1 MNRNKKSNRLIGCVL
16 AVLLAAGACIP
27 MAGCDTGNSGTAAQ
41 GEKGEKGDTGV
52 QGEKGEKGDKGDTGA
67 QGEKGEKGDKG
78 DTGAQGE
85 KGEQGEQ
92 GIAGSGV
99 RSVEKTGSDGLTDI
113 YTIIFEDGKT
123 ATFAVTNGEKGEQG
137 EKGDTGAQGEKGDT
151 GAQGEKGEKGD
162 TGATGA
168 KGDKGDR
175 GATGATGAKGE
186 KGDPGATGATGAKG
200 DKGDTGAA
208 GNGIASVTK
217 TGTNGTVDTYTITF
231 TNGTKTTFTVTNG
244 KDGATGAKGATGATG
259 ATGAKGDKG
268 DTGATGA
275 TGAKGDK
282 GDAGESA
289 YAAYCR
295 VYGYSG
301 SEAQWLADM
310 AAGRLTQYTVSFD
323 LGGGTAGAGFEKSVK
338 VAAGTTLKLTVPTR
352 AGYTFVGWFTGNG
365 INDGQ
370 VTSTTPIG
378 QDMNLIAHW
387 QINTLTVT
395 FVGSDGKTLATR
407 KVQYGNPAVA
417 PDAPQVSKMKFSG
430 WDKDFSKVKSDMTI
444 KALYVADTYTVT
456 YNTDGGTALTAQ
468 VYYMGDTPRQATVP
482 SKYGYYF
489 VGWYRDSAH
498 RQVYRFDQ
506 PLNADTTLYA
516 YFSEMIP
523 LSTADDLLK
532 IKSNPSAKYC
542 LANDIDMEGAAWTGS
557 CAFSGV
563 LDGQGFKIHNFTM
576 TGTGENVGFF
586 TTNSGT
592 IKNITFEDFVFS
604 VGQANAHNAGTVAGT
619 NTGNI
624 ENCNVLDCSLTYT
637 LARSATGGTVQ
648 SFVGGMVGTNSGTL
662 AGSSFQGK
670 ILGTSDAYNSYS
682 GLWSSDYSITNDM
695 NVGGLAGKNSK
706 EKSVVSSCHSD
717 VELSFAIISS
727 ASANSQ
733 ASSHFNFGGAA
744 ALNEGTITESKSI
757 IAIGTASSGGNRF
770 KCIKIGGICMSNEA
784 GSISNCMA
792 TGSINIPSISLNNI
806 DIGGFAFDAKKSGT
820 IKNSYSNVNITI
832 QANASGYS
840 AIGGF
845 VGSNFGTI
853 NNCYSAG
860 NIESA
865 CKDNIAGFVGF
876 NLNGG
881 TISKCFSTGNVKLT
895 GDAGSVGY
903 FVGTKEAGSVTNK
916 CYYSNTVT
924 VRKGSSTVTTAN
936 KDGESVPVADLQSK
950 ALLMDTLKWS
960 TDIWLLRPGE
970 YPRLAWES

>member
-1 MNRNKKSNRLIGCVL
+1 MNRNKKSSRLIGCVL
-16 AVLLAAGACIP
+16 AVLLAAGVCIP
-27 MAGCDTGNSGTAAQ
+27 MTGCNNGDSGTVVQGEKGEKGEKGDPGIQ
-41 GEKGEKGDTGV
+41 GEKGEKGDP
-52 QGEKGEKGDKGDTGA
+52 GA

-78 DTGAQGE
+78 DPGAQGE
-85 KGEQGEQ
+85 KGEQGV
-92 GIAGSGV
+92 AGSGV

-113 YTIIFEDGKT
+113 YTITFEDGKT
-123 ATFAVTNGEKGEQG
+123 ATFAVTNGEKGEVG

-151 GAQGEKGEKGD
+151 GAQGEKGDKGD
-162 TGATGA
+162 RGATGA
-168 KGDKGDR
+168 KGDKGDK
-175 GATGATGAKGE
+175 GATGAKGD
-186 KGDPGATGATGAKG
+186 KGDKGDRGATGAKG
-200 DKGDTGAA
+200 DKGDTGETGAV
-208 GNGIASVTK
+208 GNGILSVVK

-231 TNGTKTTFTVTNG
+231 TNGTKATFTVTNG
-244 KDGATGAKGATGATG
+244 KNGAKGDKGDKG

-268 DTGATGA
+268 DKGATGA
-275 TGAKGDK
+275 AGAKGDK

-301 SEAQWLADM
+301 SEEQWLLDL
-310 AAGRLTQYTVSFD
+310 AAGRLTQYTVTFD
-323 LGGGTAGAGFEKSVK
+323 LNGGTAGAGFAKTVK
-338 VAAGTTLKLTVPTR
+338 VTAGMTLNLTVPTR
-352 AGYTFVGWFTGNG
+352 AGYTFAGWFTGNG

-395 FVGSDGKTLATR
+395 FVGNDGRTLATR
-407 KVQYGNPAVA
+407 KVQYGKPAAA

-456 YNTDGGTALTAQ
+456 YNTDGGTALAAQ

-498 RQVYRFDQ
+498 QQVYRFDR

-516 YFSEMIP
+516 YFSQMLP
-523 LSTADDLLK
+523 LRTADDLLK

-604 VGQANAHNAGTVAGT
+604 VEQASAYSAGAVAGT
-619 NTGNI
+619 NSGSI
-624 ENCNVLDCSLTYT
+624 DNCSVLDCSLVYSWSAYGQGERESSAGGVVGKNNGIVNSAHFNGKMSGKLSAAVQDRWGSRLSTCFYIGGLLGFNGSKASLNHSSCDVAIAYT
-637 LARSATGGTVQ
+637 AT
-648 SFVGGMVGTNSGTL
+648 SNSGS
-662 AGSSFQGK
+662 GCS
-670 ILGTSDAYNSYS
+670 SDAVASIGGAVGRNDGGITKSA
-682 GLWSSDYSITNDM
+682 SITNTTATGSGGGYSAL
-695 NVGGLAGKNSK
+695 VLGGLCSRNSETGRI
-706 EKSVVSSCHSD
+706 EKC
-717 VELSFAIISS
+717 S
-727 ASANSQ
+727 AA
-733 ASSHFNFGGAA
+733 
-744 ALNEGTITESKSI
+744 GTITVTKD
-757 IAIGTASSGGNRF
+757 GKVT
-770 KCIKIGGICMSNEA
+770 
-784 GSISNCMA
+784 
-792 TGSINIPSISLNNI
+792 PV
-806 DIGGFAFDAKKSGT
+806 IGGFAYFNKPGGT
-820 IKNSYSNVNITI
+820 IKNSYSNVNITV
-832 QANASGYS
+832 QTANNNGFAPV
-840 AIGGF
+840 GGF
-845 VGSNFGTI
+845 IAENLGTI

-860 NIESA
+860 NVESA
-865 CKDNIAGFVGF
+865 WKYDTAGFVGY
-876 NLNGG
+876 NYNGG

-895 GDAGSVGY
+895 GDATGTVGY
-903 FVGTKEAGSVTNK
+903 FVGNAAAGSVTNK

-936 KDGESVPVADLQSK
+936 KDGEVKPLADLQSK
-950 ALLMDTLKWS
+950 AFLMDTLKWS
-960 TDIWLLRPGE
+960 NDIWIIRAGD
-970 YPRLAWES
+970 YPCLAWES

>member
-1 MNRNKKSNRLIGCVL
+1 MNRNKKSSRLIGCVL
-16 AVLLAAGACIP
+16 AVLLAAGVCIP
-27 MAGCDTGNSGTAAQ
+27 MTGCNNGDSGTVVQ
-41 GEKGEKGDTGV
+41 GEK
-52 QGEKGEKGDKGDTGA
+52 GEKGEKGDKGDPGA

-78 DTGAQGE
+78 DPGAQGE
-85 KGEQGEQ
+85 KGEQGV
-92 GIAGSGV
+92 AGSGV

-113 YTIIFEDGKT
+113 YTITFEDGKT
-123 ATFAVTNGEKGEQG
+123 ATFAVTNGEKGEVG

-151 GAQGEKGEKGD
+151 GAQGEKGDKGD
-162 TGATGA
+162 RGATGA
-168 KGDKGDR
+168 KGDKGDK
-175 GATGATGAKGE
+175 GATGAKGD
-186 KGDPGATGATGAKG
+186 KGDKGDRGATGAKG
-200 DKGDTGAA
+200 DKGDTGETGAV
-208 GNGIASVTK
+208 GNGILSVVK

-231 TNGTKTTFTVTNG
+231 TNGTKATFTVTNG
-244 KDGATGAKGATGATG
+244 KNGAKGDKGDKG

-268 DTGATGA
+268 DKGATGA
-275 TGAKGDK
+275 AGAKGDK

-301 SEAQWLADM
+301 SEEQWLLDL
-310 AAGRLTQYTVSFD
+310 AAGRLTQYTVTFD
-323 LGGGTAGAGFEKSVK
+323 LNGGTAGAGFAKTVK
-338 VAAGTTLKLTVPTR
+338 VTAGMTLNLTVPTR
-352 AGYTFVGWFTGNG
+352 AGYTFAGWFTGNG

-395 FVGSDGKTLATR
+395 FVGNDGRTLATR
-407 KVQYGNPAVA
+407 KVQYGKPAAA

-456 YNTDGGTALTAQ
+456 YNTDGGTALAAQ

-498 RQVYRFDQ
+498 QQVYRFDR

-516 YFSEMIP
+516 YFSQMLP
-523 LSTADDLLK
+523 LCTADDLLK

-604 VGQANAHNAGTVAGT
+604 VEQASAYNAGTVAGT
-619 NTGNI
+619 NSGSI
-624 ENCNVLDCSLTYT
+624 ESCNVLDCSLTYT
-637 LARSATGGTVQ
+637 LTRSAESGTVQ
-648 SFVGGMVGTNSGTL
+648 SFVGGMVGTNNGTL
-662 AGSSFQGK
+662 ASCSFQGK
-670 ILGTSDAYNSYS
+670 LYGKVESRNTYTLGW
-682 GLWSSDYSITNDM
+682 GSSRLTMSHLS
-695 NVGGLAGKNSK
+695 VGGLVGKNSK
-706 EKSVVSSCHSD
+706 GNSVVSSCQSH
-717 VELSFAIISS
+717 VVISFSLIATNAGGTA
-727 ASANSQ
+727 ASRLDA
-733 ASSHFNFGGAA
+733 GGAVS
-744 ALNEGTITESKSI
+744 LNEGTITESKSTI
-757 IAIGTASSGGNRF
+757 SAEVTGSGTTKKAL
-770 KCIKIGGICMSNEA
+770 IGGLCATNAET
-784 GSISNCMA
+784 GSISSCVA
-792 TGSINIPSISLNNI
+792 TGSVNIPSTSLNEI
-806 DIGGFAFDAKKSGT
+806 RLGGFAYYNRRGGT
-820 IKNSYSNVNITI
+820 IKNSYSNVNITT

-845 VGSNFGTI
+845 VGDNFGTI
-853 NNCYSAG
+853 NNCYSTG

-865 CKDNIAGFVGF
+865 CKDNVAGFVGF
-876 NLNGG
+876 NNNSG
-881 TISKCFSTGNVKLT
+881 TISKCFSTGSVKLT

-936 KDGESVPVADLQSK
+936 KDGEVKPLADLQSK
-950 ALLMDTLKWS
+950 AFLMDTLKWS
-960 TDIWLLRPGE
+960 NDIWIIRAGD
-970 YPRLAWES
+970 YPCLAWES

>member
-1 MNRNKKSNRLIGCVL
+1 MNRNKKSSRLIGCVL
-16 AVLLAAGACIP
+16 AVLLAAGVCIP
-27 MAGCDTGNSGTAAQ
+27 MTGCNNGDSGTVVQ
-41 GEKGEKGDTGV
+41 GEK
-52 QGEKGEKGDKGDTGA
+52 GEKGEKGDKGDPGAQGEKGEKGDPGA

-78 DTGAQGE
+78 DPGAQGE
-85 KGEQGEQ
+85 KGEQGV
-92 GIAGSGV
+92 AGSGV

-113 YTIIFEDGKT
+113 YTITFEDGKT
-123 ATFAVTNGEKGEQG
+123 ATFAVTNGEKGEVG

-151 GAQGEKGEKGD
+151 GAQGEKGDKGD
-162 TGATGA
+162 RGATGA
-168 KGDKGDR
+168 KGDKGDK
-175 GATGATGAKGE
+175 GATGAKGD
-186 KGDPGATGATGAKG
+186 KGDKGDRGATGAKG
-200 DKGDTGAA
+200 DKGDTGETGAV
-208 GNGIASVTK
+208 GNGILSVVK

-231 TNGTKTTFTVTNG
+231 TNGTKATFTVTNG
-244 KDGATGAKGATGATG
+244 KNGARGDKGDKG

-268 DTGATGA
+268 DKGATGA
-275 TGAKGDK
+275 AGAKGDK

-301 SEAQWLADM
+301 SEEQWLLDL
-310 AAGRLTQYTVSFD
+310 AAGRLTQYTVTFD
-323 LGGGTAGAGFEKSVK
+323 LNGGTAGAGFAKTVK
-338 VAAGTTLKLTVPTR
+338 VTAGMTLNLTVPTR
-352 AGYTFVGWFTGNG
+352 AGYTFAGWFTGNG

-395 FVGSDGKTLATR
+395 FVGNDGRTLATR
-407 KVQYGNPAVA
+407 KVQYGKPAAA

-498 RQVYRFDQ
+498 QQVYRFDR

-516 YFSEMIP
+516 YFSQMLP
-523 LSTADDLLK
+523 LRTADDLLK

-592 IKNITFEDFVFS
+592 LKNITFEDFVFS
-604 VGQANAHNAGTVAGT
+604 VEQASAYNAGTVAGT
-619 NTGNI
+619 NSGSI
-624 ENCNVLDCSLTYT
+624 ESCNVLDCSLTYT
-637 LARSATGGTVQ
+637 LTRSAESGTVQ
-648 SFVGGMVGTNSGTL
+648 SFVGGMVGTNNGTL
-662 AGSSFQGK
+662 ASCSFQGK
-670 ILGTSDAYNSYS
+670 LYGKVESRNTYTLGW
-682 GLWSSDYSITNDM
+682 GSSRLTMSHLS
-695 NVGGLAGKNSK
+695 VGGLVGKNSK
-706 EKSVVSSCHSD
+706 GNSVVSSCQSH
-717 VELSFAIISS
+717 VVISFSLIATNAGGTA
-727 ASANSQ
+727 ASRLDA
-733 ASSHFNFGGAA
+733 GGAVS
-744 ALNEGTITESKSI
+744 LNEGTITESKSTI
-757 IAIGTASSGGNRF
+757 SAEVTGSGTTKKAL
-770 KCIKIGGICMSNEA
+770 IGGLCATNAET
-784 GSISNCMA
+784 GSISSCVA
-792 TGSINIPSISLNNI
+792 TGSVNIPSTSLNEI
-806 DIGGFAFDAKKSGT
+806 RLGGFAYYNRRGGT
-820 IKNSYSNVNITI
+820 IKNSYSNVNITT

-845 VGSNFGTI
+845 VGDNFGTI
-853 NNCYSAG
+853 NNCYSTG

-865 CKDNIAGFVGF
+865 CKDNVAGFVGF
-876 NLNGG
+876 NNNSG
-881 TISKCFSTGNVKLT
+881 TISKCFSTGSVKLT

-936 KDGESVPVADLQSK
+936 KDGEVKPLADLQSK
-950 ALLMDTLKWS
+950 AFLMDTLKWS
-960 TDIWLLRPGE
+960 NDIWIIRAGD
-970 YPRLAWES
+970 YPCLAWES

>member
-1 MNRNKKSNRLIGCVL
+1 MNRNKKSSRLIGCVL
-16 AVLLAAGACIP
+16 AVLLAAGVCIP
-27 MAGCDTGNSGTAAQ
+27 MTGCNNGDSGTVVQ
-41 GEKGEKGDTGV
+41 GEK
-52 QGEKGEKGDKGDTGA
+52 GEKGEKGDKGDPGA

-78 DTGAQGE
+78 DPGAQGEKGEKGEKGDPGAQGE
-85 KGEQGEQ
+85 KGEQGV
-92 GIAGSGV
+92 AGSGV

-113 YTIIFEDGKT
+113 YTITFEDGKT
-123 ATFAVTNGEKGEQG
+123 ATFAVTNGEKGEVG

-151 GAQGEKGEKGD
+151 GAQGEKGDKGD
-162 TGATGA
+162 RGATGA
-168 KGDKGDR
+168 KGDKGDK
-175 GATGATGAKGE
+175 GATGAKGD
-186 KGDPGATGATGAKG
+186 KGDKGDRGATGAKG
-200 DKGDTGAA
+200 DKGDTGETGAV
-208 GNGIASVTK
+208 GNGILSVVK

-231 TNGTKTTFTVTNG
+231 TNGTKATFTVTNG
-244 KDGATGAKGATGATG
+244 KNGAKGDKGDKG

-268 DTGATGA
+268 DKGATGA
-275 TGAKGDK
+275 AGAKGDK

-301 SEAQWLADM
+301 SEDQWLLDL
-310 AAGRLTQYTVSFD
+310 AAGRLTQYTVTFD
-323 LGGGTAGAGFEKSVK
+323 LNGGTAGAGFAKTVK
-338 VAAGTTLKLTVPTR
+338 VTAGMTLNLTVPTR
-352 AGYTFVGWFTGNG
+352 AGYTFAGWFTGNG

-395 FVGSDGKTLATR
+395 FVGNDGRTLATR
-407 KVQYGNPAVA
+407 KVQYGKPAAA

-498 RQVYRFDQ
+498 QQVYRFDR

-516 YFSEMIP
+516 YFSQMLP
-523 LSTADDLLK
+523 LRTADDLLK

-576 TGTGENVGFF
+576 TGTGENIGFF

-604 VGQANAHNAGTVAGT
+604 VEQASAYNAGTVAGT
-619 NTGNI
+619 NSGSI
-624 ENCNVLDCSLTYT
+624 ESCNVLDCSLTYT
-637 LARSATGGTVQ
+637 LARSAESGTVQ
-648 SFVGGMVGTNSGTL
+648 SFVGGMVGTNNGTL
-662 AGSSFQGK
+662 ASCSFQGK
-670 ILGTSDAYNSYS
+670 LYGKVESRNTYTLGW
-682 GLWSSDYSITNDM
+682 GSSRLTMSHLS
-695 NVGGLAGKNSK
+695 VGGLVGKNSK
-706 EKSVVSSCHSD
+706 GNSVVSSCQSH
-717 VELSFAIISS
+717 VVISFSLIATNAGGTA
-727 ASANSQ
+727 ASRLDA
-733 ASSHFNFGGAA
+733 GGAVS
-744 ALNEGTITESKSI
+744 LNEGTITESKSTI
-757 IAIGTASSGGNRF
+757 SAEVTGSGTTKKAL
-770 KCIKIGGICMSNEA
+770 IGGLCATNAET
-784 GSISNCMA
+784 GSISSCVA
-792 TGSINIPSISLNNI
+792 TGSVNIPSTSLNEI
-806 DIGGFAFDAKKSGT
+806 RLGGFAYYNRRGGT
-820 IKNSYSNVNITI
+820 IKNSYSNVNITT
-832 QANASGYS
+832 QAAASGYS

-845 VGSNFGTI
+845 VGDNFGTI
-853 NNCYSAG
+853 NNCYSTG

-865 CKDNIAGFVGF
+865 CKDNVAGFVGF
-876 NLNGG
+876 NNNSG
-881 TISKCFSTGNVKLT
+881 TISKCFSTGSVKLT

-936 KDGESVPVADLQSK
+936 KDGEVKPLADLQSK
-950 ALLMDTLKWS
+950 AFLMDTLKWS
-960 TDIWLLRPGE
+960 NDIWIIRAGD
-970 YPRLAWES
+970 YPCLAWES

>member
-1 MNRNKKSNRLIGCVL
+1 MNRNKKSSRLIGCVL
-16 AVLLAAGACIP
+16 AVLLAAGVCIP
-27 MAGCDTGNSGTAAQ
+27 MTGCNNGDSGTV
-41 GEKGEKGDTGV
+41 V
-52 QGEKGEKGDKGDTGA
+52 QGEKGEKGEKGDPGA
-67 QGEKGEKGDKG
+67 QGEKGEKGEKG
-78 DTGAQGE
+78 DPGAQGE
-85 KGEQGEQ
+85 KGEQGV
-92 GIAGSGV
+92 AGSGV
-99 RSVEKTGSDGLTDI
+99 RSVGKTGRDGLTDI
-113 YTIIFEDGKT
+113 YTITFEDGKT
-123 ATFAVTNGEKGEQG
+123 ATFAVTNGEKGEVG

-151 GAQGEKGEKGD
+151 GAQGEKGDKGD
-162 TGATGA
+162 RGATGA
-168 KGDKGDR
+168 KGDKGDK
-175 GATGATGAKGE
+175 GATGAKGD
-186 KGDPGATGATGAKG
+186 KGDKGDRGATGAKG
-200 DKGDTGAA
+200 DKGDTGETGAV
-208 GNGIASVTK
+208 GNGILSVVK

-231 TNGTKTTFTVTNG
+231 TNGTKATFTVTNG
-244 KDGATGAKGATGATG
+244 KNGAKGDKGDKGDKG

-268 DTGATGA
+268 DKGATGA
-275 TGAKGDK
+275 AGAKGDK

-301 SEAQWLADM
+301 SEEQWLLDL
-310 AAGRLTQYTVSFD
+310 AAGRLTQYTVTFD
-323 LGGGTAGAGFEKSVK
+323 LNGGTAGAGFAKTVK
-338 VAAGTTLKLTVPTR
+338 VTAGMTLNLTVPTR
-352 AGYTFVGWFTGNG
+352 AGYTFAGWFTGNG

-395 FVGSDGKTLATR
+395 FVGNDGRTLATR
-407 KVQYGNPAVA
+407 KVQYGKPAAA

-498 RQVYRFDQ
+498 QQVYRFDR

-516 YFSEMIP
+516 YFSQMLP
-523 LSTADDLLK
+523 LRTADDLLK

-576 TGTGENVGFF
+576 TGTGENIGFF

-604 VGQANAHNAGTVAGT
+604 VEQASAYNAGTVAGT
-619 NTGNI
+619 NSGSI
-624 ENCNVLDCSLTYT
+624 ESCNVLDCSLTYT
-637 LARSATGGTVQ
+637 LARSAESGTVQ
-648 SFVGGMVGTNSGTL
+648 SFVGGMVGTNNGTL
-662 AGSSFQGK
+662 ASCSFQGK
-670 ILGTSDAYNSYS
+670 LYGKVESRNTYTLGW
-682 GLWSSDYSITNDM
+682 GSSRLTMSHLS
-695 NVGGLAGKNSK
+695 VGGLVGKNSK
-706 EKSVVSSCHSD
+706 GNSVVSSCQSH
-717 VELSFAIISS
+717 VVISFSLIATNAGGTA
-727 ASANSQ
+727 ASRLDA
-733 ASSHFNFGGAA
+733 GGAVS
-744 ALNEGTITESKSI
+744 LNEGTITESKSTI
-757 IAIGTASSGGNRF
+757 SAEVTGSGTTKKAL
-770 KCIKIGGICMSNEA
+770 IGGLCATNAET
-784 GSISNCMA
+784 GSISSCVA
-792 TGSINIPSISLNNI
+792 TGSVNIPSTSLNEI
-806 DIGGFAFDAKKSGT
+806 RLGGFAYYNRRGGT
-820 IKNSYSNVNITI
+820 IKNSYSNVNITT
-832 QANASGYS
+832 QAAASGYS

-845 VGSNFGTI
+845 VGDNFGTI
-853 NNCYSAG
+853 NNCYSTG

-865 CKDNIAGFVGF
+865 CKDNVAGFVGF
-876 NLNGG
+876 NNNSG
-881 TISKCFSTGNVKLT
+881 TISKCFSTGSVKLT

-936 KDGESVPVADLQSK
+936 KDGEVKPLADLQSK
-950 ALLMDTLKWS
+950 AFLMDTLKWS
-960 TDIWLLRPGE
+960 NDIWIIRAGD
-970 YPRLAWES
+970 YPCLAWES

>member
-1 MNRNKKSNRLIGCVL
+1 MNRNKKSSRLIGCVL
-16 AVLLAAGACIP
+16 AVLLAAGVCIP
-27 MAGCDTGNSGTAAQ
+27 MTGCNNGDSGTVVQ
-41 GEKGEKGDTGV
+41 GEK
-52 QGEKGEKGDKGDTGA
+52 GEKGEKGDKGDP
-67 QGEKGEKGDKG
+67 
-78 DTGAQGE
+78 GAQGE
-85 KGEQGEQ
+85 KGEQGV
-92 GIAGSGV
+92 AGSGV

-113 YTIIFEDGKT
+113 YTITFEDGKT
-123 ATFAVTNGEKGEQG
+123 ATFAVTNGEKGEVG

-151 GAQGEKGEKGD
+151 GAQGEKGDKGD
-162 TGATGA
+162 RGATGA
-168 KGDKGDR
+168 KGDKGDKGATGAKGDKGDKGDR
-175 GATGATGAKGE
+175 GATGA
-186 KGDPGATGATGAKG
+186 KG
-200 DKGDTGAA
+200 DKGD
-208 GNGIASVTK
+208 
-217 TGTNGTVDTYTITF
+217 
-231 TNGTKTTFTVTNG
+231 
-244 KDGATGAKGATGATG
+244 KGATGA
-259 ATGAKGDKG
+259 A
-268 DTGATGA
+268 
-275 TGAKGDK
+275 GAKGDK

-301 SEAQWLADM
+301 SEEQWLLDL
-310 AAGRLTQYTVSFD
+310 AAGRLTQYTVTFD
-323 LGGGTAGAGFEKSVK
+323 LNGGTAGAGFAKTVK
-338 VAAGTTLKLTVPTR
+338 VTAGMTLNLTVPTR
-352 AGYTFVGWFTGNG
+352 AGYTFAGWFTGNG

-395 FVGSDGKTLATR
+395 FVGNDGRTLATR
-407 KVQYGNPAVA
+407 KVQYGKPAAA

-456 YNTDGGTALTAQ
+456 YNTDGGTALAAQ

-498 RQVYRFDQ
+498 QQVYRFDR

-516 YFSEMIP
+516 YFSQMLP
-523 LSTADDLLK
+523 LRTADDLLK

-604 VGQANAHNAGTVAGT
+604 VEQASAYNAGTVAGT
-619 NTGNI
+619 NSGSI
-624 ENCNVLDCSLTYT
+624 ESCNVLDCSLTYT
-637 LARSATGGTVQ
+637 LARSAESGTVQ
-648 SFVGGMVGTNSGTL
+648 SYVGGMVGTNGGTL

-670 ILGTSDAYNSYS
+670 ILGTSDAYNSHTGYY
-682 GLWSSDYSITNDM
+682 GSSMTNDI
-695 NVGGLAGKNSK
+695 NAGGLAGKNSK
-706 EKSVVSSCHSD
+706 EKSVISSCHSD
-717 VELSFAIISS
+717 VELSFAVL
-727 ASANSQ
+727 ASGAKYEAYSF
-733 ASSHFNFGGAA
+733 FNFGGAA

-757 IAIGTASSGGNRF
+757 IAIETASSGGNRF
-770 KCIKIGGICMSNEA
+770 KCIRIGGICMSNEA

-792 TGSINIPSISLNNI
+792 TGSINVPSISLSAI
-806 DIGGFAFDAKKSGT
+806 CIGGFVHYEKKNGT
-820 IKNSYSNVNITI
+820 IKNSYSNVNITT
-832 QANASGYS
+832 QANVSGYS

-845 VGSNFGTI
+845 VGDNFGTI
-853 NNCYSAG
+853 NNCYTTG

-865 CKDNIAGFVGF
+865 CKDNIAGFVGY
-876 NLNGG
+876 NYNGG

-895 GDAGSVGY
+895 GDATGTVGY
-903 FVGTKEAGSVTNK
+903 FVGNAAAGSVTNK

-936 KDGESVPVADLQSK
+936 KDGEVKPLADLQSK
-950 ALLMDTLKWS
+950 AFLMDTLKWS
-960 TDIWLLRPGE
+960 NDIWIIRAGD
-970 YPRLAWES
+970 YPCLAWES

>member
-1 MNRNKKSNRLIGCVL
+1 MNRNKKSSRLIGCVL
-16 AVLLAAGACIP
+16 AVLLAAGVCIP
-27 MAGCDTGNSGTAAQ
+27 MTGCNNGDSGTVVQ
-41 GEKGEKGDTGV
+41 GEK
-52 QGEKGEKGDKGDTGA
+52 GEKGEKGDKGDPGAQGEKGEKGDPGA

-78 DTGAQGE
+78 DPGAQGE
-85 KGEQGEQ
+85 KGEQGV
-92 GIAGSGV
+92 AGSGV

-113 YTIIFEDGKT
+113 YTITFEDGKT
-123 ATFAVTNGEKGEQG
+123 ATFAVTNGEKGEVG

-151 GAQGEKGEKGD
+151 GAQGEKGDKGD
-162 TGATGA
+162 RGATGA
-168 KGDKGDR
+168 KGDKGDKGATGAKGDKGDKGDR
-175 GATGATGAKGE
+175 GATGA
-186 KGDPGATGATGAKG
+186 KG
-200 DKGDTGAA
+200 DKGD
-208 GNGIASVTK
+208 
-217 TGTNGTVDTYTITF
+217 
-231 TNGTKTTFTVTNG
+231 
-244 KDGATGAKGATGATG
+244 KGATGA
-259 ATGAKGDKG
+259 A
-268 DTGATGA
+268 
-275 TGAKGDK
+275 GAKGDK

-301 SEAQWLADM
+301 SEEQWLLDL
-310 AAGRLTQYTVSFD
+310 AAGRLTQYTVTFD
-323 LGGGTAGAGFEKSVK
+323 LNGGTAGAGFAKTVK
-338 VAAGTTLKLTVPTR
+338 VTAGMTLNLTVPTR
-352 AGYTFVGWFTGNG
+352 AGYTFAGWFTGNG

-395 FVGSDGKTLATR
+395 FVGNDGRTLATR
-407 KVQYGNPAVA
+407 KVQYGKPAAA

-456 YNTDGGTALTAQ
+456 YNTDGGTALAAQ

-498 RQVYRFDQ
+498 QQVYRFDR

-516 YFSEMIP
+516 YFSQMLP
-523 LSTADDLLK
+523 LCTADDLLK
-532 IKSNPSAKYC
+532 IKSNPFAKYC

-604 VGQANAHNAGTVAGT
+604 VEQASAYNAGTVAGT
-619 NTGNI
+619 NSGSI
-624 ENCNVLDCSLTYT
+624 ESCNVLDCSLTYT
-637 LARSATGGTVQ
+637 LTRSAESGTVQ
-648 SFVGGMVGTNSGTL
+648 SFVGGMVGTNNGTL
-662 AGSSFQGK
+662 ASCSFQGK
-670 ILGTSDAYNSYS
+670 LYGKVESRNTYTLGW
-682 GLWSSDYSITNDM
+682 GSSRLTMSHLS
-695 NVGGLAGKNSK
+695 VGGLVGKNSK
-706 EKSVVSSCHSD
+706 GNSVVSSCQSH
-717 VELSFAIISS
+717 VVISFSLIATNAGGTA
-727 ASANSQ
+727 ASRLDA
-733 ASSHFNFGGAA
+733 GGAVS
-744 ALNEGTITESKSI
+744 LNEGTITESKSTI
-757 IAIGTASSGGNRF
+757 SAEVTGSGTTKKAL
-770 KCIKIGGICMSNEA
+770 IGGLCATNAET
-784 GSISNCMA
+784 GSISSCVA
-792 TGSINIPSISLNNI
+792 TGSVNIPSTSLNEI
-806 DIGGFAFDAKKSGT
+806 RLGGFAYYNRRGGT
-820 IKNSYSNVNITI
+820 IKNSYSNVNITT

-845 VGSNFGTI
+845 VGDNFGTI
-853 NNCYSAG
+853 NNCYSTG

-865 CKDNIAGFVGF
+865 CKDNVAGFVGF
-876 NLNGG
+876 NNNSG
-881 TISKCFSTGNVKLT
+881 TISKCFSTGSVKLT

-936 KDGESVPVADLQSK
+936 KDGEVKPLADLQSK
-950 ALLMDTLKWS
+950 AFLMDTLKWS
-960 TDIWLLRPGE
+960 NDIWIIRAGD
-970 YPRLAWES
+970 YPCLAWES

>member
-1 MNRNKKSNRLIGCVL
+1 MNRNKKSSRLIGCVL
-16 AVLLAAGACIP
+16 AVLLAAGVCIP
-27 MAGCDTGNSGTAAQ
+27 MTGCNNGDSGTVVQ
-41 GEKGEKGDTGV
+41 GEK
-52 QGEKGEKGDKGDTGA
+52 GEKGEKGDKGDPGA
-67 QGEKGEKGDKG
+67 QGEKGEKGDP
-78 DTGAQGE
+78 GAQGE
-85 KGEQGEQ
+85 KGEQGV
-92 GIAGSGV
+92 AGSGV

-113 YTIIFEDGKT
+113 YTITFEDGKT
-123 ATFAVTNGEKGEQG
+123 ATFAVTNGEKGEVG

-151 GAQGEKGEKGD
+151 GAQGEKGDKGD
-162 TGATGA
+162 RGATGA
-168 KGDKGDR
+168 KGDKGE
-175 GATGATGAKGE
+175 TGAV
-186 KGDPGATGATGAKG
+186 
-200 DKGDTGAA
+200 
-208 GNGIASVTK
+208 GNGILSVVK

-231 TNGTKTTFTVTNG
+231 TNGTKATFTVTNG
-244 KDGATGAKGATGATG
+244 KNGARGDKGDKG

-268 DTGATGA
+268 DKGATGA
-275 TGAKGDK
+275 AGAKGDK

-301 SEAQWLADM
+301 SEEQWLLDL
-310 AAGRLTQYTVSFD
+310 AAGRLTQYTVTFD
-323 LGGGTAGAGFEKSVK
+323 LNGGTAGAGFAKTVK
-338 VAAGTTLKLTVPTR
+338 VTAGMTLNLTVPTR
-352 AGYTFVGWFTGNG
+352 AGYTFAGWFTGNG

-395 FVGSDGKTLATR
+395 FVGNDGRTLATR
-407 KVQYGNPAVA
+407 KVQYGKPAAA

-498 RQVYRFDQ
+498 QQVYRFDR

-516 YFSEMIP
+516 YFSQMLP
-523 LSTADDLLK
+523 LRTADDLLK

-604 VGQANAHNAGTVAGT
+604 VEQASAYNAGTVAGT
-619 NTGNI
+619 NSGSI
-624 ENCNVLDCSLTYT
+624 ESCNVLDCSLTYT
-637 LARSATGGTVQ
+637 LARSAESGTVQ
-648 SFVGGMVGTNSGTL
+648 SYVGGMVGTNGGTL

-670 ILGTSDAYNSYS
+670 ILGTSDAYNSHTGYY
-682 GLWSSDYSITNDM
+682 GSSMTNDI
-695 NVGGLAGKNSK
+695 NAGGLAGKNSK
-706 EKSVVSSCHSD
+706 EKSVISSCHSD
-717 VELSFAIISS
+717 VELSFAVL
-727 ASANSQ
+727 ASGAKYEAYSF
-733 ASSHFNFGGAA
+733 FNFGGAA

-757 IAIGTASSGGNRF
+757 IAIETASSGGNRF
-770 KCIKIGGICMSNEA
+770 KCIRIGGICMSNEA

-792 TGSINIPSISLNNI
+792 TGSINVPSISLSAI
-806 DIGGFAFDAKKSGT
+806 CIGGFVHYEKKNGT
-820 IKNSYSNVNITI
+820 IKNSYSNVNITT
-832 QANASGYS
+832 QANVSGYS

-845 VGSNFGTI
+845 VGDNFGTI
-853 NNCYSAG
+853 NNCYTTG

-865 CKDNIAGFVGF
+865 CKDNIAGFVGY
-876 NLNGG
+876 NYNGG

-895 GDAGSVGY
+895 GDATGTVGY
-903 FVGTKEAGSVTNK
+903 FVGNAAAGSVTNK

-936 KDGESVPVADLQSK
+936 KDGEVKPLADLQSK
-950 ALLMDTLKWS
+950 AFLMDTLKWS
-960 TDIWLLRPGE
+960 NDIWIIRAGD
-970 YPRLAWES
+970 YPCLAWES

>member
-1 MNRNKKSNRLIGCVL
+1 M
-16 AVLLAAGACIP
+16 
-27 MAGCDTGNSGTAAQ
+27 
-41 GEKGEKGDTGV
+41 
-52 QGEKGEKGDKGDTGA
+52 
-67 QGEKGEKGDKG
+67 
-78 DTGAQGE
+78 
-85 KGEQGEQ
+85 
-92 GIAGSGV
+92 
-99 RSVEKTGSDGLTDI
+99 EKTGSDGLTDI
-113 YTIIFEDGKT
+113 YTITFEDGKT
-123 ATFAVTNGEKGEQG
+123 ATFAVTNGEKGEVG

-151 GAQGEKGEKGD
+151 GAQGEKGDKGD
-162 TGATGA
+162 RGATGA
-168 KGDKGDR
+168 KGDKGDK
-175 GATGATGAKGE
+175 GATGAKGD
-186 KGDPGATGATGAKG
+186 KGDKGDRGATGAKG
-200 DKGDTGAA
+200 DKGDTGETGAV
-208 GNGIASVTK
+208 GNGILSVVK

-231 TNGTKTTFTVTNG
+231 TNGTKATFTVTNG
-244 KDGATGAKGATGATG
+244 KNGAKGDKGDKG

-268 DTGATGA
+268 DKGATGA
-275 TGAKGDK
+275 AGAKGDK

-301 SEAQWLADM
+301 SEEQWLLDL
-310 AAGRLTQYTVSFD
+310 AAGRLTQYTVTFD
-323 LGGGTAGAGFEKSVK
+323 LNGGTAGAGFAKTVK
-338 VAAGTTLKLTVPTR
+338 VTAGMTLNLTVPTR
-352 AGYTFVGWFTGNG
+352 AGYTFAGWFTGNG

-370 VTSTTPIG
+370 VTNTTPIG

-395 FVGSDGKTLATR
+395 FVGNDGRTLATR
-407 KVQYGNPAVA
+407 KVQYGKPAAA

-498 RQVYRFDQ
+498 QQVYRFDR

-516 YFSEMIP
+516 YFSQMLP
-523 LSTADDLLK
+523 LRTADDLLK

-604 VGQANAHNAGTVAGT
+604 VEQASAYSAGTVAGT
-619 NTGNI
+619 NSGSI
-624 ENCNVLDCSLTYT
+624 ESCNVLDCSLTYT
-637 LARSATGGTVQ
+637 LTRSAESGTVQ
-648 SFVGGMVGTNSGTL
+648 SFVGGMVGTNNGTL
-662 AGSSFQGK
+662 ASCSFQGK
-670 ILGTSDAYNSYS
+670 LYGKVESRNTYTLGW
-682 GLWSSDYSITNDM
+682 GSSRLTMSHLS
-695 NVGGLAGKNSK
+695 VGGLVGKNSK
-706 EKSVVSSCHSD
+706 GNSVVSSCQSH
-717 VELSFAIISS
+717 VVISFSLIATNAGGTA
-727 ASANSQ
+727 ASRLDA
-733 ASSHFNFGGAA
+733 GGAVS
-744 ALNEGTITESKSI
+744 LNEGTITESKSTI
-757 IAIGTASSGGNRF
+757 SAEVTGSGTTKKAL
-770 KCIKIGGICMSNEA
+770 IGGLCATNAET
-784 GSISNCMA
+784 GSISSCVA
-792 TGSINIPSISLNNI
+792 TGSVNIPSTSLNEI
-806 DIGGFAFDAKKSGT
+806 RLGGFAYYNRRGGT
-820 IKNSYSNVNITI
+820 IKNSYSNVNITT

-845 VGSNFGTI
+845 VGDNFGTI

-865 CKDNIAGFVGF
+865 CKDNVAGFVGF
-876 NLNGG
+876 NNNGG
-881 TISKCFSTGNVKLT
+881 TISKCFNAGNVKLT

-936 KDGESVPVADLQSK
+936 KDGEVKPLADLQSK
-950 ALLMDTLKWS
+950 AFLMDTLKWS
-960 TDIWLLRPGE
+960 NDIWIIRAGD
-970 YPRLAWES
+970 YPCLAWES

>member
-1 MNRNKKSNRLIGCVL
+1 MNRNKKSSRLIGCVL
-16 AVLLAAGACIP
+16 AVLLAAGVCIP
-27 MAGCDTGNSGTAAQ
+27 MTGCNNGDSGTVVQ
-41 GEKGEKGDTGV
+41 GEK
-52 QGEKGEKGDKGDTGA
+52 GEKGEKGDKGDPGAQGEKGEKGDPGA

-78 DTGAQGE
+78 DPGAQGE
-85 KGEQGEQ
+85 KGEQGV
-92 GIAGSGV
+92 AGSGV

-113 YTIIFEDGKT
+113 YTITFEDGKT
-123 ATFAVTNGEKGEQG
+123 ATFAVTNGEKGEVG

-151 GAQGEKGEKGD
+151 GAQGEKGDKGD
-162 TGATGA
+162 RGATGA
-168 KGDKGDR
+168 KGDKGDK
-175 GATGATGAKGE
+175 GATGAKGD
-186 KGDPGATGATGAKG
+186 KGDKGDRGATGAKG
-200 DKGDTGAA
+200 DKGDTGETGAV
-208 GNGIASVTK
+208 GNGILSVVK

-231 TNGTKTTFTVTNG
+231 TNGTKATFTVTNG
-244 KDGATGAKGATGATG
+244 KNGARGDKGDKG
-259 ATGAKGDKG
+259 ATGAKGD
-268 DTGATGA
+268 
-275 TGAKGDK
+275 KGDK

-301 SEAQWLADM
+301 SEEQWLLDL
-310 AAGRLTQYTVSFD
+310 AAGRLTQYTVTFD
-323 LGGGTAGAGFEKSVK
+323 LNGGTAGAGFAKTVK
-338 VAAGTTLKLTVPTR
+338 VTAGMTLNLTVPTR
-352 AGYTFVGWFTGNG
+352 AGYTFAGWFTGNG

-395 FVGSDGKTLATR
+395 FVGNDGRTLATR
-407 KVQYGNPAVA
+407 KVQYGKPAAA

-498 RQVYRFDQ
+498 QQVYRFDR

-516 YFSEMIP
+516 YFSQMLP
-523 LSTADDLLK
+523 LRTADDLLK

-542 LANDIDMEGAAWTGS
+542 LTNDIDMEGAAWTGS

-604 VGQANAHNAGTVAGT
+604 VEQASAYNAGTVAGT
-619 NTGNI
+619 NSGSI
-624 ENCNVLDCSLTYT
+624 ESCNVLDCSLTYT
-637 LARSATGGTVQ
+637 LTRSAESGTVQ
-648 SFVGGMVGTNSGTL
+648 SFVGGMVGTNNGTL
-662 AGSSFQGK
+662 ASCSFQGK
-670 ILGTSDAYNSYS
+670 LYGKVESRNTYTLGW
-682 GLWSSDYSITNDM
+682 GSSRLTMSHLS
-695 NVGGLAGKNSK
+695 VGGLVGKNSK
-706 EKSVVSSCHSD
+706 GNSVVSSCQSH
-717 VELSFAIISS
+717 VVISFSLIATNAGGTA
-727 ASANSQ
+727 ASRLDA
-733 ASSHFNFGGAA
+733 GGAVS
-744 ALNEGTITESKSI
+744 LNEGTITESKSTI
-757 IAIGTASSGGNRF
+757 SAEVTGSGTTKKAL
-770 KCIKIGGICMSNEA
+770 IGGLCATNAET
-784 GSISNCMA
+784 GSISSCVA
-792 TGSINIPSISLNNI
+792 TGSVNIPSTSLNEI
-806 DIGGFAFDAKKSGT
+806 RLGGFAYYNRRGGT
-820 IKNSYSNVNITI
+820 IKNSYSNVNITT

-845 VGSNFGTI
+845 VGDNFGTI
-853 NNCYSAG
+853 NNCYSTG

-865 CKDNIAGFVGF
+865 CKDNVAGFVGF
-876 NLNGG
+876 NNNSG
-881 TISKCFSTGNVKLT
+881 TISKCFSTGSVKLT

-936 KDGESVPVADLQSK
+936 KDGEVKPLADLQSK
-950 ALLMDTLKWS
+950 AFLMDTLKWS
-960 TDIWLLRPGE
+960 NDIWIIRAGD
-970 YPRLAWES
+970 YPCLAWES

>member
-1 MNRNKKSNRLIGCVL
+1 MNRNKKSSRLIGCVL
-16 AVLLAAGACIP
+16 AVLLAAGVCIP
-27 MAGCDTGNSGTAAQ
+27 MTGCNNGDSGTVVQ
-41 GEKGEKGDTGV
+41 GEK
-52 QGEKGEKGDKGDTGA
+52 GEKGEKGDKGDPGA

-78 DTGAQGE
+78 DPGAQGE
-85 KGEQGEQ
+85 KGEQGV
-92 GIAGSGV
+92 AGSGV

-113 YTIIFEDGKT
+113 YTITFEDGKT
-123 ATFAVTNGEKGEQG
+123 ATFAVTNGEKGEVG

-151 GAQGEKGEKGD
+151 GAQGEKGDKGD
-162 TGATGA
+162 RGATGA
-168 KGDKGDR
+168 KGDKGDK
-175 GATGATGAKGE
+175 GATGAKGD
-186 KGDPGATGATGAKG
+186 KGDKGDRGATGAKG
-200 DKGDTGAA
+200 DKGDTGETGAV
-208 GNGIASVTK
+208 GNGILSVVK

-231 TNGTKTTFTVTNG
+231 TNGTKATFTVTNG
-244 KDGATGAKGATGATG
+244 KNGARGDKGDKG

-268 DTGATGA
+268 DKGATGA
-275 TGAKGDK
+275 AGAKGDK

-301 SEAQWLADM
+301 SEEQWLLDL
-310 AAGRLTQYTVSFD
+310 AAGRLTQYTVTFD
-323 LGGGTAGAGFEKSVK
+323 LNGGTAGAGFAKTVK
-338 VAAGTTLKLTVPTR
+338 VTAGMTLNLTVPTR
-352 AGYTFVGWFTGNG
+352 AGYTFAGWFTGNG

-395 FVGSDGKTLATR
+395 FVGNDGRTLATR
-407 KVQYGNPAVA
+407 KVQYGKPAAA

-498 RQVYRFDQ
+498 QQVYRFDR

-516 YFSEMIP
+516 YFSQMLP
-523 LSTADDLLK
+523 LRTADDLLK

-542 LANDIDMEGAAWTGS
+542 LTNDIDMEGAAWTGS

-604 VGQANAHNAGTVAGT
+604 VEQASAYNAGTVAGT
-619 NTGNI
+619 NSGSI
-624 ENCNVLDCSLTYT
+624 ESCNVLDCSLTYT
-637 LARSATGGTVQ
+637 LTRSAESGTVQ
-648 SFVGGMVGTNSGTL
+648 SFVGGMVGTNNGTL
-662 AGSSFQGK
+662 ASCSFQGK
-670 ILGTSDAYNSYS
+670 LYGKVESRNTYTLGW
-682 GLWSSDYSITNDM
+682 GSSRLTMSHLS
-695 NVGGLAGKNSK
+695 VGGLVGKNSK
-706 EKSVVSSCHSD
+706 GNSVVSSCQSH
-717 VELSFAIISS
+717 VVISFSLIATNAGGTA
-727 ASANSQ
+727 ASRLDA
-733 ASSHFNFGGAA
+733 GGAVS
-744 ALNEGTITESKSI
+744 LNEGTITESKSTI
-757 IAIGTASSGGNRF
+757 SAEVTGSGTTKKAL
-770 KCIKIGGICMSNEA
+770 IGGLCATNAET
-784 GSISNCMA
+784 GSISSCVA
-792 TGSINIPSISLNNI
+792 TGSVNIPSTSLNEI
-806 DIGGFAFDAKKSGT
+806 RLGGFAYYNRRGGT
-820 IKNSYSNVNITI
+820 IKNSYSNVNITT

-845 VGSNFGTI
+845 VGDNFGTI
-853 NNCYSAG
+853 NNCYSTG

-865 CKDNIAGFVGF
+865 CKDNVAGFVGF
-876 NLNGG
+876 NNNSG
-881 TISKCFSTGNVKLT
+881 TISKCFSTGSVKLT

-936 KDGESVPVADLQSK
+936 KDGEVKPLADLQSK
-950 ALLMDTLKWS
+950 AFLMDTLKWS
-960 TDIWLLRPGE
+960 NDIWIIRAGD
-970 YPRLAWES
+970 YPCLAWES

>member
-1 MNRNKKSNRLIGCVL
+1 MNRNKKSSRLIGCVL
-16 AVLLAAGACIP
+16 AVLLAAGVCIP
-27 MAGCDTGNSGTAAQ
+27 MTGCNNGDSGTVVQ
-41 GEKGEKGDTGV
+41 GEK
-52 QGEKGEKGDKGDTGA
+52 GEKGEKGDKGDPGA
-67 QGEKGEKGDKG
+67 QGEKGEKGDP
-78 DTGAQGE
+78 GAQGE
-85 KGEQGEQ
+85 KGEQGV
-92 GIAGSGV
+92 AGSGV

-113 YTIIFEDGKT
+113 YTITFEDGKT
-123 ATFAVTNGEKGEQG
+123 ATFAVTNGEKGEVG

-151 GAQGEKGEKGD
+151 GAQGEKG
-162 TGATGA
+162 
-168 KGDKGDR
+168 DKGDR
-175 GATGATGAKGE
+175 
-186 KGDPGATGATGAKG
+186 GATGAKG
-200 DKGDTGAA
+200 DKGDTGETGAV
-208 GNGIASVTK
+208 GNGILSVVK

-231 TNGTKTTFTVTNG
+231 TNGTKATFTVTKAKNG
-244 KDGATGAKGATGATG
+244 ARGDKGDKG

-268 DTGATGA
+268 DKGATGA
-275 TGAKGDK
+275 AGAKGDK

-301 SEAQWLADM
+301 SEEQWLLDL
-310 AAGRLTQYTVSFD
+310 AAGRLTQYTVTFD
-323 LGGGTAGAGFEKSVK
+323 LNGGTAGAGFAKTVK
-338 VAAGTTLKLTVPTR
+338 VTAGMTLNLTVPTR
-352 AGYTFVGWFTGNG
+352 AGYTFAGWFTGNG

-395 FVGSDGKTLATR
+395 FVGNDGRTLATR
-407 KVQYGNPAVA
+407 KVQYGKPAAA

-498 RQVYRFDQ
+498 QQVYRFDR

-516 YFSEMIP
+516 YFSQMLP
-523 LSTADDLLK
+523 LRTADDLLK

-604 VGQANAHNAGTVAGT
+604 VEQASAYNAGTVAGT
-619 NTGNI
+619 NSGSI
-624 ENCNVLDCSLTYT
+624 ESCNVLDCSLTYT
-637 LARSATGGTVQ
+637 LARSAESGTVQ
-648 SFVGGMVGTNSGTL
+648 SYVGGMVGTNGGTL

-670 ILGTSDAYNSYS
+670 ILGTSDAYNSHTGYY
-682 GLWSSDYSITNDM
+682 GSSMTNDI
-695 NVGGLAGKNSK
+695 NAGGLAGKNSK
-706 EKSVVSSCHSD
+706 EKSVISSCHSD
-717 VELSFAIISS
+717 VELSFAVL
-727 ASANSQ
+727 ASGAKYEAYSF
-733 ASSHFNFGGAA
+733 FNFGGAA

-757 IAIGTASSGGNRF
+757 IAIETASSGGNRF
-770 KCIKIGGICMSNEA
+770 KCIRIGGICMSNEA

-792 TGSINIPSISLNNI
+792 TGSINVPSISLSAI
-806 DIGGFAFDAKKSGT
+806 CIGGFVHYEKKNGT
-820 IKNSYSNVNITI
+820 IKNSYSNVNITT
-832 QANASGYS
+832 QANVSGYS

-845 VGSNFGTI
+845 VGDNFGTI
-853 NNCYSAG
+853 NNCYTTG

-865 CKDNIAGFVGF
+865 CKDNIAGFVGY
-876 NLNGG
+876 NYNGG

-895 GDAGSVGY
+895 GDATGTVGY
-903 FVGTKEAGSVTNK
+903 FVGNAAAGSVTNK

-936 KDGESVPVADLQSK
+936 KDGEVKPLADLQSK
-950 ALLMDTLKWS
+950 AFLMDTLKWS
-960 TDIWLLRPGE
+960 NDIWIIRAGD
-970 YPRLAWES
+970 YPCLAWES

>member
-1 MNRNKKSNRLIGCVL
+1 MNRNKKSSRLIGCVL
-16 AVLLAAGACIP
+16 AVLLAAGVCIP
-27 MAGCDTGNSGTAAQ
+27 MTGCNNGDSGTVVQ
-41 GEKGEKGDTGV
+41 GEK
-52 QGEKGEKGDKGDTGA
+52 GEKGEKGDKGDP
-67 QGEKGEKGDKG
+67 
-78 DTGAQGE
+78 GAQGE
-85 KGEQGEQ
+85 KGEQGV
-92 GIAGSGV
+92 AGSGV

-113 YTIIFEDGKT
+113 YTITFEDGKT
-123 ATFAVTNGEKGEQG
+123 ATFAVTNGEKGEVG

-151 GAQGEKGEKGD
+151 GAQGEKGDKGD
-162 TGATGA
+162 RGATGA
-168 KGDKGDR
+168 KGDKGDK
-175 GATGATGAKGE
+175 GATGAKGD
-186 KGDPGATGATGAKG
+186 KGDKGDRGATGAKG
-200 DKGDTGAA
+200 DKGDTGETGAV
-208 GNGIASVTK
+208 GNGILSVVK

-231 TNGTKTTFTVTNG
+231 TNGTKATFTVTNG
-244 KDGATGAKGATGATG
+244 KNGARGDKGDKG

-268 DTGATGA
+268 DKGATGA
-275 TGAKGDK
+275 AGAKGDK

-301 SEAQWLADM
+301 SEEQWLLDL
-310 AAGRLTQYTVSFD
+310 AAGRLTQYTVTFD
-323 LGGGTAGAGFEKSVK
+323 LNGGTAGAGFAKTVK
-338 VAAGTTLKLTVPTR
+338 VTAGMTLNLTVPTR
-352 AGYTFVGWFTGNG
+352 AGYTFAGWFTGNG

-395 FVGSDGKTLATR
+395 FVGNDGRTLATR
-407 KVQYGNPAVA
+407 KVQYGKPAAA

-498 RQVYRFDQ
+498 QQVYRFDR

-516 YFSEMIP
+516 YFSQMLP
-523 LSTADDLLK
+523 LRTADDLLK

-604 VGQANAHNAGTVAGT
+604 VEQASAYNAGTVAGT
-619 NTGNI
+619 NSGSI
-624 ENCNVLDCSLTYT
+624 ESCNVLDCSLTYT
-637 LARSATGGTVQ
+637 LTRSAESGTVQ
-648 SFVGGMVGTNSGTL
+648 SFVGGMVGTNNGTL
-662 AGSSFQGK
+662 ASCSFQGK
-670 ILGTSDAYNSYS
+670 LYGKVESRNTYTLGW
-682 GLWSSDYSITNDM
+682 GSSRLTMSHLS
-695 NVGGLAGKNSK
+695 VGGLVGKNSK
-706 EKSVVSSCHSD
+706 GNSVVSSCQSH
-717 VELSFAIISS
+717 VVISFSLIATNAGGTA
-727 ASANSQ
+727 ASRLDA
-733 ASSHFNFGGAA
+733 GGAVS
-744 ALNEGTITESKSI
+744 LNEGTITESKSTI
-757 IAIGTASSGGNRF
+757 SAEVTGSGTTKKAL
-770 KCIKIGGICMSNEA
+770 IGGLCATNAET
-784 GSISNCMA
+784 GSISSCVA
-792 TGSINIPSISLNNI
+792 TGSVNIPSTSLNEI
-806 DIGGFAFDAKKSGT
+806 RLGGFAYYNRRGGT
-820 IKNSYSNVNITI
+820 IKNSYSNVNITT

-845 VGSNFGTI
+845 VGDNFGTI
-853 NNCYSAG
+853 NNCYSTG

-865 CKDNIAGFVGF
+865 CKDNVAGFVGF
-876 NLNGG
+876 NNNSG
-881 TISKCFSTGNVKLT
+881 TISKCFSTGSVKLT

-936 KDGESVPVADLQSK
+936 KDGEVKPLADLQSK
-950 ALLMDTLKWS
+950 AFLMDTLKWS
-960 TDIWLLRPGE
+960 NDIWIIRAGD
-970 YPRLAWES
+970 YPCLAWES

>member
-1 MNRNKKSNRLIGCVL
+1 ML
-16 AVLLAAGACIP
+16 AVLLAAGVCIP
-27 MAGCDTGNSGTAAQ
+27 MTGCNNGDSGTVVQ
-41 GEKGEKGDTGV
+41 GEK
-52 QGEKGEKGDKGDTGA
+52 GEKGEKGDKGDPGAQGEKGEKGDPGA

-78 DTGAQGE
+78 APGAQGE
-85 KGEQGEQ
+85 KGEQGV
-92 GIAGSGV
+92 AGSGV

-113 YTIIFEDGKT
+113 YTITFEDGKT
-123 ATFAVTNGEKGEQG
+123 ATFAVTNGEKGEVG

-151 GAQGEKGEKGD
+151 GAQGEKGDKGD
-162 TGATGA
+162 RGATGA
-168 KGDKGDR
+168 KGDKGDK
-175 GATGATGAKGE
+175 GATGAKGD
-186 KGDPGATGATGAKG
+186 KGDKGDRGATGAKG
-200 DKGDTGAA
+200 DKGDTGETGAV
-208 GNGIASVTK
+208 GNGILSVVK

-231 TNGTKTTFTVTNG
+231 TNGTKATFTVTNG
-244 KDGATGAKGATGATG
+244 KNGARGDKGDKG

-268 DTGATGA
+268 DKGATGA
-275 TGAKGDK
+275 AGAKGDK

-301 SEAQWLADM
+301 SEEQWLLDL
-310 AAGRLTQYTVSFD
+310 AAGRLTQYTVTFD
-323 LGGGTAGAGFEKSVK
+323 LNGGTAGAGFAKTVK
-338 VAAGTTLKLTVPTR
+338 VTAGMTLNLTVPTR
-352 AGYTFVGWFTGNG
+352 AGYTFAGWFTGNG

-395 FVGSDGKTLATR
+395 FVGNDGRTLATR
-407 KVQYGNPAVA
+407 KVQYGKPAAA

-498 RQVYRFDQ
+498 QQVYRFDR

-516 YFSEMIP
+516 YFSQMLP
-523 LSTADDLLK
+523 LRTADDLLK

-604 VGQANAHNAGTVAGT
+604 VEQASAYNAGTVAGT
-619 NTGNI
+619 NSGSI
-624 ENCNVLDCSLTYT
+624 ESCNVLDCSLTYT
-637 LARSATGGTVQ
+637 LTRSAESGTVQ
-648 SFVGGMVGTNSGTL
+648 SFVGGMVGTNNGTL
-662 AGSSFQGK
+662 ASCSFQGK
-670 ILGTSDAYNSYS
+670 LYGKVESRNTYTLGW
-682 GLWSSDYSITNDM
+682 GSSRLTMSHLS
-695 NVGGLAGKNSK
+695 VGGLVGKNSK
-706 EKSVVSSCHSD
+706 GNSVVSSCQSH
-717 VELSFAIISS
+717 VVISFSLIATNAGGTA
-727 ASANSQ
+727 ASRLDA
-733 ASSHFNFGGAA
+733 GGAVS
-744 ALNEGTITESKSI
+744 LNEGTITESKSTI
-757 IAIGTASSGGNRF
+757 SAEVTGSGTTKKAL
-770 KCIKIGGICMSNEA
+770 IGGLCATNAET
-784 GSISNCMA
+784 GSISSCVA
-792 TGSINIPSISLNNI
+792 TGSVNIPSTSLNEI
-806 DIGGFAFDAKKSGT
+806 RLGGFAYYNRRGGT
-820 IKNSYSNVNITI
+820 IKNSYSNVNITT

-845 VGSNFGTI
+845 VGDNFGTI
-853 NNCYSAG
+853 NNCYSTG

-865 CKDNIAGFVGF
+865 CKDNVAGFVGF
-876 NLNGG
+876 NNNSG
-881 TISKCFSTGNVKLT
+881 TISKCFSTGSVKLT

-936 KDGESVPVADLQSK
+936 KDGEVKPLADLQSK
-950 ALLMDTLKWS
+950 AFLMDTLKWS
-960 TDIWLLRPGE
+960 NDIWIIRAGD
-970 YPRLAWES
+970 YPCLAWES

>member
-1 MNRNKKSNRLIGCVL
+1 MNRNKKSSRLIGCVL
-16 AVLLAAGACIP
+16 AVLLTAGVCIP
-27 MAGCDTGNSGTAAQ
+27 MTGCNNGDSGTVVQ
-41 GEKGEKGDTGV
+41 GEK
-52 QGEKGEKGDKGDTGA
+52 GEKGEKGDKGDPGA
-67 QGEKGEKGDKG
+67 QGEKGEKGDP
-78 DTGAQGE
+78 GAQGE
-85 KGEQGEQ
+85 KGEQGV
-92 GIAGSGV
+92 AGSGV

-113 YTIIFEDGKT
+113 YTITFEDGKT
-123 ATFAVTNGEKGEQG
+123 ATFAVTNGEKGEVG

-151 GAQGEKGEKGD
+151 GAQGEKGDKGD
-162 TGATGA
+162 RGATGA
-168 KGDKGDR
+168 KGDKGDK
-175 GATGATGAKGE
+175 GATGAKGD
-186 KGDPGATGATGAKG
+186 KGDKGDRGATGAKG
-200 DKGDTGAA
+200 DKGDTGETGAV
-208 GNGIASVTK
+208 GNGILSVVK

-231 TNGTKTTFTVTNG
+231 TNGTKATFTVTNG
-244 KDGATGAKGATGATG
+244 KNGARGDKGDKG

-268 DTGATGA
+268 DKGATGA
-275 TGAKGDK
+275 AGAKGDK

-301 SEAQWLADM
+301 SEEQWLLDL
-310 AAGRLTQYTVSFD
+310 AAGRLTQYTVTFD
-323 LGGGTAGAGFEKSVK
+323 LNGGTAGAGFAKTVK
-338 VAAGTTLKLTVPTR
+338 VTAGMTLNLTVPTR
-352 AGYTFVGWFTGNG
+352 AGYTFAGWFTGNG

-395 FVGSDGKTLATR
+395 FVGNDGRTLATR
-407 KVQYGNPAVA
+407 KVQYGKPAAA

-456 YNTDGGTALTAQ
+456 YNTDGGTALAAQ

-498 RQVYRFDQ
+498 QQVYRFDR

-516 YFSEMIP
+516 YFSQMLP
-523 LSTADDLLK
+523 LCTADDLLK
-532 IKSNPSAKYC
+532 IKSNPFAKYC

-604 VGQANAHNAGTVAGT
+604 VEQASAYNAGTVAGT
-619 NTGNI
+619 NSGSI
-624 ENCNVLDCSLTYT
+624 ESCNVLDCSLTYT
-637 LARSATGGTVQ
+637 LTRSAESGTVQ
-648 SFVGGMVGTNSGTL
+648 SFVGGMVGTNNGTL
-662 AGSSFQGK
+662 ASCSFQGK
-670 ILGTSDAYNSYS
+670 LYGKVESRNTYTLGW
-682 GLWSSDYSITNDM
+682 GSSRLTMSHLS
-695 NVGGLAGKNSK
+695 VGGLVGKNSK
-706 EKSVVSSCHSD
+706 GNSVVSSCQSH
-717 VELSFAIISS
+717 VVISFSLIATNAGGTA
-727 ASANSQ
+727 ASRLDA
-733 ASSHFNFGGAA
+733 GGAVS
-744 ALNEGTITESKSI
+744 LNEGTITESKSTI
-757 IAIGTASSGGNRF
+757 SAEVTGSGTTKKAL
-770 KCIKIGGICMSNEA
+770 IGGLCATNAET
-784 GSISNCMA
+784 GSISSCVA
-792 TGSINIPSISLNNI
+792 TGSVNIPSTSLNEI
-806 DIGGFAFDAKKSGT
+806 RLGGFAYYNRRGGT
-820 IKNSYSNVNITI
+820 IKNSYSNVNITT

-845 VGSNFGTI
+845 VGDNFGTI
-853 NNCYSAG
+853 NNCYSTG

-865 CKDNIAGFVGF
+865 CKDNVAGFVGF
-876 NLNGG
+876 NNNSG
-881 TISKCFSTGNVKLT
+881 TISKCFSTGSVKLT

-936 KDGESVPVADLQSK
+936 KDGEVKPLADLQSK
-950 ALLMDTLKWS
+950 AFLMDTLKWS
-960 TDIWLLRPGE
+960 NDIWIIRAGD
-970 YPRLAWES
+970 YPCLAWES

>member
-1 MNRNKKSNRLIGCVL
+1 MNRNKKSSRLIGCVL
-16 AVLLAAGACIP
+16 AVLLAAGVCIP
-27 MAGCDTGNSGTAAQ
+27 MTGCNNGDSGTVVQ
-41 GEKGEKGDTGV
+41 GEK
-52 QGEKGEKGDKGDTGA
+52 GEKGEKGDKGDPGA

-78 DTGAQGE
+78 DPGAQGE
-85 KGEQGEQ
+85 KGEQGV
-92 GIAGSGV
+92 AGSGV

-113 YTIIFEDGKT
+113 YTITFEDGKT
-123 ATFAVTNGEKGEQG
+123 ATFAVTNGEKGEVG

-151 GAQGEKGEKGD
+151 GAQGEKGDKGD
-162 TGATGA
+162 RGATGA
-168 KGDKGDR
+168 KGDKGDK
-175 GATGATGAKGE
+175 GATGAKGD
-186 KGDPGATGATGAKG
+186 KGDKGDRGATGAKG
-200 DKGDTGAA
+200 DKGDTGETGAV
-208 GNGIASVTK
+208 GNGILSVVK

-231 TNGTKTTFTVTNG
+231 TNGTKATFTVTNG
-244 KDGATGAKGATGATG
+244 KNGAKGDKGDKG

-268 DTGATGA
+268 DKGATGA
-275 TGAKGDK
+275 AGAKGDK

-301 SEAQWLADM
+301 SEEQWLLDL
-310 AAGRLTQYTVSFD
+310 AAGRLTQYTVTFD
-323 LGGGTAGAGFEKSVK
+323 LNGGTAGAGFAKTVK
-338 VAAGTTLKLTVPTR
+338 VTAGMTLNLTVPTR
-352 AGYTFVGWFTGNG
+352 AGYTFAGWFTGNG

-395 FVGSDGKTLATR
+395 FVGNDGRTLATR
-407 KVQYGNPAVA
+407 KVQYGKPAAA

-498 RQVYRFDQ
+498 QQVYRFDR

-516 YFSEMIP
+516 YFSQMLP
-523 LSTADDLLK
+523 LRTADDLLK

-604 VGQANAHNAGTVAGT
+604 VEQASAYNAGTVAGT
-619 NTGNI
+619 NSGSI
-624 ENCNVLDCSLTYT
+624 ESCNVLDCSLTYT
-637 LARSATGGTVQ
+637 LARSAESGTVQ
-648 SFVGGMVGTNSGTL
+648 SYVGGMVGTNNGTL
-662 AGSSFQGK
+662 ASCSFQGK
-670 ILGTSDAYNSYS
+670 LYGKVDSRNTYTLTWNSSRLTMSYLS
-682 GLWSSDYSITNDM
+682 
-695 NVGGLAGKNSK
+695 VGGLVGKNSK
-706 EKSVVSSCHSD
+706 GNSVVSSCQSH
-717 VELSFAIISS
+717 VGISFSLTATNAGGTATSRLD
-727 ASANSQ
+727 A
-733 ASSHFNFGGAA
+733 GGAVS
-744 ALNEGTITESKSI
+744 LNEGTITESKSTI
-757 IAIGTASSGGNRF
+757 TAEVTSSGTT
-770 KCIKIGGICMSNEA
+770 KIAVIGGLCATNAET
-784 GSISNCMA
+784 GSISSCMA
-792 TGSINIPSISLNNI
+792 TGSVNIPSANLK
-806 DIGGFAFDAKKSGT
+806 DICLGGFAFNNRRGGT
-820 IKNSYSNVNITI
+820 IKNSYSNVNITT
-832 QANASGYS
+832 QATASVYS
-840 AIGGF
+840 SIGGF
-845 VGSNFGTI
+845 VGDNFGTI
-853 NNCYSAG
+853 NNCYSTG

-865 CKDNIAGFVGF
+865 CKDNIAGFVGY
-876 NLNGG
+876 NYDGG
-881 TISKCFSTGNVKLT
+881 TTSKCFNAGNVKLT
-895 GDAGSVGY
+895 GDATGTVGY
-903 FVGTKEAGSVTNK
+903 FVGNAAAGSVTNK

-936 KDGESVPVADLQSK
+936 KDGEVKPLADLQSK
-950 ALLMDTLKWS
+950 AFLMDTLKWS
-960 TDIWLLRPGE
+960 NDIWIIRAGD
-970 YPRLAWES
+970 YPCLAWES

>member
-1 MNRNKKSNRLIGCVL
+1 MNRNKKSSRLIGCVL
-16 AVLLAAGACIP
+16 AVLLAAGVCIP
-27 MAGCDTGNSGTAAQ
+27 MTGCNNGDSGTV
-41 GEKGEKGDTGV
+41 V
-52 QGEKGEKGDKGDTGA
+52 QGEKGEKGEKGDPGA
-67 QGEKGEKGDKG
+67 QGEKGEKGEKG
-78 DTGAQGE
+78 DPGAQGE
-85 KGEQGEQ
+85 KGEQGV
-92 GIAGSGV
+92 AGSGV
-99 RSVEKTGSDGLTDI
+99 RSVGKTGRDGLTDI
-113 YTIIFEDGKT
+113 YTITFEDGKT
-123 ATFAVTNGEKGEQG
+123 ATFAVTNGEKGEVG

-151 GAQGEKGEKGD
+151 GAQGEKGDKGD
-162 TGATGA
+162 RGATGA
-168 KGDKGDR
+168 KGDKGDK
-175 GATGATGAKGE
+175 GATGAKGD
-186 KGDPGATGATGAKG
+186 KGDKGDRGATGAKG
-200 DKGDTGAA
+200 DKGDTGETGAV
-208 GNGIASVTK
+208 GNGILSVVK

-231 TNGTKTTFTVTNG
+231 TNGTKATFTVTNG
-244 KDGATGAKGATGATG
+244 KNGAKGDKGDKGDKG

-268 DTGATGA
+268 DKGATGA
-275 TGAKGDK
+275 AGAKGDK

-301 SEAQWLADM
+301 SEEQWLLDL
-310 AAGRLTQYTVSFD
+310 AAGRLTQYTVTFD
-323 LGGGTAGAGFEKSVK
+323 LNGGTAGAGFAKTVK
-338 VAAGTTLKLTVPTR
+338 VTAGMTLNLTVPTR
-352 AGYTFVGWFTGNG
+352 AGYTFAGWFTGNG

-395 FVGSDGKTLATR
+395 FVGNDGRTLATR
-407 KVQYGNPAVA
+407 KVQYGKPAAA

-498 RQVYRFDQ
+498 QQVYRFDR

-516 YFSEMIP
+516 YFSQMLP
-523 LSTADDLLK
+523 LRTADDLLK

-576 TGTGENVGFF
+576 TGTGENIGFF

-604 VGQANAHNAGTVAGT
+604 VEQASAYNAGTVAGT
-619 NTGNI
+619 NSGSI
-624 ENCNVLDCSLTYT
+624 ESCNVLDCSLTYT
-637 LARSATGGTVQ
+637 LARSAESGTVQ
-648 SFVGGMVGTNSGTL
+648 SFVGGMVGTNNGTL
-662 AGSSFQGK
+662 ASCSFQGK
-670 ILGTSDAYNSYS
+670 LYGKVESRNTYTLGW
-682 GLWSSDYSITNDM
+682 GSSRLTMSHLS
-695 NVGGLAGKNSK
+695 VGGLVGKNSK
-706 EKSVVSSCHSD
+706 GNSVVSSCQSH
-717 VELSFAIISS
+717 VVISFSLIATNAGGTA
-727 ASANSQ
+727 ASRLDA
-733 ASSHFNFGGAA
+733 GGAVS
-744 ALNEGTITESKSI
+744 LNEGTITESKSTI
-757 IAIGTASSGGNRF
+757 SAEVTGSGTTKKAL
-770 KCIKIGGICMSNEA
+770 IGGLCATNAET
-784 GSISNCMA
+784 GSISSCVA
-792 TGSINIPSISLNNI
+792 TGSVNIPSTSLNEI
-806 DIGGFAFDAKKSGT
+806 RLGGFAYYNRRGGT
-820 IKNSYSNVNITI
+820 IKNSYSNVNITT
-832 QANASGYS
+832 QAAASGYS

-845 VGSNFGTI
+845 VGDNFGTI
-853 NNCYSAG
+853 TNCYSTG

-865 CKDNIAGFVGF
+865 CKDNVAGFVGF
-876 NLNGG
+876 NNNSG
-881 TISKCFSTGNVKLT
+881 TISKCFSTGSVKLT

-936 KDGESVPVADLQSK
+936 KDGEVKPLADLQSK
-950 ALLMDTLKWS
+950 AFLMDTLKWS
-960 TDIWLLRPGE
+960 NDIWIIRAGD
-970 YPRLAWES
+970 YPCLAWES

>member
-1 MNRNKKSNRLIGCVL
+1 MNRNKKSSRLIGCVL
-16 AVLLAAGACIP
+16 AVLLAAGVCIP
-27 MAGCDTGNSGTAAQ
+27 MTGCNNGDSGTVVQ
-41 GEKGEKGDTGV
+41 GEK
-52 QGEKGEKGDKGDTGA
+52 GEKGEKGDKGDPGAQGEKGEKGDPGA

-78 DTGAQGE
+78 DPGAQGE
-85 KGEQGEQ
+85 KGEQGV
-92 GIAGSGV
+92 AGSGV

-113 YTIIFEDGKT
+113 YTITFEDGKT
-123 ATFAVTNGEKGEQG
+123 ATFAVTNGEKGEVG

-151 GAQGEKGEKGD
+151 GAQGEKGDKGD
-162 TGATGA
+162 RGATGA
-168 KGDKGDR
+168 KGDKGDK
-175 GATGATGAKGE
+175 GATGAKGD
-186 KGDPGATGATGAKG
+186 KGDKGDRGATGAKG
-200 DKGDTGAA
+200 DKGDTGETGAV
-208 GNGIASVTK
+208 GNGILSVVK

-231 TNGTKTTFTVTNG
+231 TNGTKATFTVTNG
-244 KDGATGAKGATGATG
+244 KNGAKGDKGDKG

-268 DTGATGA
+268 DKGATGA
-275 TGAKGDK
+275 AGAKGDK

-301 SEAQWLADM
+301 SEEQWLLDL
-310 AAGRLTQYTVSFD
+310 AAGRLTQYTVTFD
-323 LGGGTAGAGFEKSVK
+323 LNGGTAGAGFAKTVK
-338 VAAGTTLKLTVPTR
+338 VTAGMTLNLTVPTR
-352 AGYTFVGWFTGNG
+352 AGYTFAGWFTGNG

-395 FVGSDGKTLATR
+395 FVGNDGRTLATR
-407 KVQYGNPAVA
+407 KVQYGKPAAA

-456 YNTDGGTALTAQ
+456 YNTDGGTALAAQ

-498 RQVYRFDQ
+498 QQVYRFDR

-516 YFSEMIP
+516 YFSQMLP
-523 LSTADDLLK
+523 LRTADDLLK

-542 LANDIDMEGAAWTGS
+542 LTNDIDMEGAAWTGS

-604 VGQANAHNAGTVAGT
+604 VEQASAYNAGTVAGT
-619 NTGNI
+619 NSGSI
-624 ENCNVLDCSLTYT
+624 ESCNVLDCSLTYT
-637 LARSATGGTVQ
+637 LARSAESGTVQ
-648 SFVGGMVGTNSGTL
+648 SYVGGMVGTNGGTL

-670 ILGTSDAYNSYS
+670 ILGTSDAYNSHTGYY
-682 GLWSSDYSITNDM
+682 GSSMTNDI
-695 NVGGLAGKNSK
+695 NAGGLAGKNSK
-706 EKSVVSSCHSD
+706 EKSVISSCHSD
-717 VELSFAIISS
+717 VELSFAVL
-727 ASANSQ
+727 ASGAKYEAYSF
-733 ASSHFNFGGAA
+733 FNFGGAA

-757 IAIGTASSGGNRF
+757 IAIETASSGGNRF
-770 KCIKIGGICMSNEA
+770 KCIRIGGICMSNEA

-792 TGSINIPSISLNNI
+792 TGSINVPSISLSAI
-806 DIGGFAFDAKKSGT
+806 CIGGFVHYEKKNGT
-820 IKNSYSNVNITI
+820 IKNSYSNVNITT
-832 QANASGYS
+832 QANVSGYS

-845 VGSNFGTI
+845 VGDNFGTI
-853 NNCYSAG
+853 NNCYTTG

-865 CKDNIAGFVGF
+865 CKDNIAGFVGY
-876 NLNGG
+876 NYNGG

-895 GDAGSVGY
+895 GDATGTVGY
-903 FVGTKEAGSVTNK
+903 FVGNAAAGSVTNK

-936 KDGESVPVADLQSK
+936 KDGEVKPLADLQSK
-950 ALLMDTLKWS
+950 AFLMDTLKWS
-960 TDIWLLRPGE
+960 NDIWIIRAGD
-970 YPRLAWES
+970 YPCLAWES

>member
-1 MNRNKKSNRLIGCVL
+1 MNRNKKSSRLIGCVL
-16 AVLLAAGACIP
+16 AVLLAAGVCIP
-27 MAGCDTGNSGTAAQ
+27 MTGCNNGDSGTVVQ
-41 GEKGEKGDTGV
+41 GEK
-52 QGEKGEKGDKGDTGA
+52 GEKGEKGDKGDP
-67 QGEKGEKGDKG
+67 
-78 DTGAQGE
+78 GAQGE
-85 KGEQGEQ
+85 KGEQGV
-92 GIAGSGV
+92 AGSGV

-113 YTIIFEDGKT
+113 YTITFEDGKT
-123 ATFAVTNGEKGEQG
+123 ATFAVTNGEKGEVG

-151 GAQGEKGEKGD
+151 GAQGEKGDKGD
-162 TGATGA
+162 RGATGA
-168 KGDKGDR
+168 KGDKGDKGATGAKGDKGDKGDR
-175 GATGATGAKGE
+175 GATGA
-186 KGDPGATGATGAKG
+186 KG
-200 DKGDTGAA
+200 DKGD
-208 GNGIASVTK
+208 
-217 TGTNGTVDTYTITF
+217 
-231 TNGTKTTFTVTNG
+231 
-244 KDGATGAKGATGATG
+244 KGATGA
-259 ATGAKGDKG
+259 A
-268 DTGATGA
+268 
-275 TGAKGDK
+275 GAKGDK

-301 SEAQWLADM
+301 SEEQWLLDL
-310 AAGRLTQYTVSFD
+310 AAGRLTQYTVTFD
-323 LGGGTAGAGFEKSVK
+323 LNGGTAGAGFAKTVK
-338 VAAGTTLKLTVPTR
+338 VTAGMTLNLTVPTR
-352 AGYTFVGWFTGNG
+352 AGYTFAGWFTGNG

-395 FVGSDGKTLATR
+395 FVGNDGRTLATR
-407 KVQYGNPAVA
+407 KVQYGKPAAA

-456 YNTDGGTALTAQ
+456 YNTDGGPALTAQ

-498 RQVYRFDQ
+498 QQVYRFDR

-516 YFSEMIP
+516 YFSQMLP
-523 LSTADDLLK
+523 LRTADDLLK

-604 VGQANAHNAGTVAGT
+604 VEQASAYNAGTVAGT
-619 NTGNI
+619 NSGSI
-624 ENCNVLDCSLTYT
+624 ESCNVLDCSLTYT
-637 LARSATGGTVQ
+637 LTRSAESGTVQ
-648 SFVGGMVGTNSGTL
+648 SFVGGMVGTNNGTL
-662 AGSSFQGK
+662 TSCSFQGK
-670 ILGTSDAYNSYS
+670 LYGKVESRNTYTLGW
-682 GLWSSDYSITNDM
+682 GSSRLTMSHLS
-695 NVGGLAGKNSK
+695 VGGLVGKNSK
-706 EKSVVSSCHSD
+706 GNSVVSSCQSH
-717 VELSFAIISS
+717 VVISFSLIATNAGGTA
-727 ASANSQ
+727 ASRLDA
-733 ASSHFNFGGAA
+733 GGAVS
-744 ALNEGTITESKSI
+744 LNEGTITESKSTI
-757 IAIGTASSGGNRF
+757 SAEVTGSGTTKKAL
-770 KCIKIGGICMSNEA
+770 IGGLCATNAET
-784 GSISNCMA
+784 GSISSCVA
-792 TGSINIPSISLNNI
+792 TGSVNIPSTSLNEI
-806 DIGGFAFDAKKSGT
+806 RLGGFAYYNRRGGT
-820 IKNSYSNVNITI
+820 IKNSYSNVNITT

-845 VGSNFGTI
+845 VGDNFGTI
-853 NNCYSAG
+853 NNCYSTG

-865 CKDNIAGFVGF
+865 CKDNVAGFVGF
-876 NLNGG
+876 NNNSG
-881 TISKCFSTGNVKLT
+881 TISKCFSTGSVKLT

-936 KDGESVPVADLQSK
+936 KDGEVKPLADLQSK
-950 ALLMDTLKWS
+950 AFLMDTLKWS
-960 TDIWLLRPGE
+960 NDIWIIRAGD
-970 YPRLAWES
+970 YPCLAWES

>member
-1 MNRNKKSNRLIGCVL
+1 MNRNKKSSRLIGCVL
-16 AVLLAAGACIP
+16 AVLLAAGVCIP
-27 MAGCDTGNSGTAAQ
+27 MTGCNNGDSGTVVKGEK
-41 GEKGEKGDTGV
+41 GEKGEKGDP
-52 QGEKGEKGDKGDTGA
+52 GA
-67 QGEKGEKGDKG
+67 QGEKGEKGEKG
-78 DTGAQGE
+78 DPGAQGE
-85 KGEQGEQ
+85 KGEQGV
-92 GIAGSGV
+92 AGSGV

-113 YTIIFEDGKT
+113 YTITFEDGKT
-123 ATFAVTNGEKGEQG
+123 ATFAVTNGEKGEVG

-151 GAQGEKGEKGD
+151 GAQGEKGDKGD
-162 TGATGA
+162 RGATGA
-168 KGDKGDR
+168 KGDKGDK
-175 GATGATGAKGE
+175 GATGAKGD
-186 KGDPGATGATGAKG
+186 KGDKGDRGATGAKG
-200 DKGDTGAA
+200 DKGDTGETGAV
-208 GNGIASVTK
+208 GNGILSVVK

-231 TNGTKTTFTVTNG
+231 TNGTKATFTVTNG
-244 KDGATGAKGATGATG
+244 KNGAKGDKGDKG

-268 DTGATGA
+268 DKGATGA
-275 TGAKGDK
+275 AGAKGDK

-301 SEAQWLADM
+301 SEEQWLLDL
-310 AAGRLTQYTVSFD
+310 AAGRLTQYTVTFD
-323 LGGGTAGAGFEKSVK
+323 LNGGTAGAGFAKTVK
-338 VAAGTTLKLTVPTR
+338 VTAGMTLNLTVPTR
-352 AGYTFVGWFTGNG
+352 AGYTFAGWFTGNG

-395 FVGSDGKTLATR
+395 FVGNDGRTLATR
-407 KVQYGNPAVA
+407 KVQYGKPAAA

-498 RQVYRFDQ
+498 QQVYRFDR

-516 YFSEMIP
+516 YFSQMLP
-523 LSTADDLLK
+523 LRTADDLLK

-576 TGTGENVGFF
+576 TGTGENIGFF

-604 VGQANAHNAGTVAGT
+604 VEQASAYNAGTVAGT
-619 NTGNI
+619 NSGSI
-624 ENCNVLDCSLTYT
+624 ESCNVLDCSLTYT
-637 LARSATGGTVQ
+637 LARSAESGTVQ
-648 SFVGGMVGTNSGTL
+648 SFVGGMVGTNNGTL
-662 AGSSFQGK
+662 ASCSFQGK
-670 ILGTSDAYNSYS
+670 LYGKVESRNTYTLGWGSSRLTMSHLSVS
-682 GLWSSDYSITNDM
+682 GL
-695 NVGGLAGKNSK
+695 VGKNSK
-706 EKSVVSSCHSD
+706 GNSVVSSCQSH
-717 VELSFAIISS
+717 VVISFSLIATNAGGTA
-727 ASANSQ
+727 ASRLDA
-733 ASSHFNFGGAA
+733 GGAVS
-744 ALNEGTITESKSI
+744 LNEGTITESKSTI
-757 IAIGTASSGGNRF
+757 SAEVTGSGTTKKAL
-770 KCIKIGGICMSNEA
+770 IGGLCATNAET
-784 GSISNCMA
+784 GSISSCVA
-792 TGSINIPSISLNNI
+792 TGSVNIPSTSLNEI
-806 DIGGFAFDAKKSGT
+806 RLGGFAYYNRRGGT
-820 IKNSYSNVNITI
+820 IKNSYSNVNITT
-832 QANASGYS
+832 QAAASGYS

-845 VGSNFGTI
+845 VGDNFGTI
-853 NNCYSAG
+853 NNCYSTG

-865 CKDNIAGFVGF
+865 CKDNVAGFVGF
-876 NLNGG
+876 NNNSG
-881 TISKCFSTGNVKLT
+881 TISKCFSTGSVKLT

-924 VRKGSSTVTTAN
+924 VRKGSFTVTTAN
-936 KDGESVPVADLQSK
+936 KDGEVKPLADLQSK
-950 ALLMDTLKWS
+950 AFLMDTLKWS
-960 TDIWLLRPGE
+960 NDIWIIRAGD
-970 YPRLAWES
+970 YPCLAWES

>member
-1 MNRNKKSNRLIGCVL
+1 MNRNKKSSRLIGCVL
-16 AVLLAAGACIP
+16 AVLLAAGVCIP
-27 MAGCDTGNSGTAAQ
+27 MTGCNNGDSGTVVQ
-41 GEKGEKGDTGV
+41 GEKGEKGEKGDKGDPGI
-52 QGEKGEKGDKGDTGA
+52 QGEKGEKGDKGDP
-67 QGEKGEKGDKG
+67 
-78 DTGAQGE
+78 GAQGE
-85 KGEQGEQ
+85 KGEQGV
-92 GIAGSGV
+92 AGSGV

-113 YTIIFEDGKT
+113 YTITFEDGKT
-123 ATFAVTNGEKGEQG
+123 ATFAVTNGEKGEVG

-151 GAQGEKGEKGD
+151 GAQGEKGDKGD
-162 TGATGA
+162 RGATGA
-168 KGDKGDR
+168 KGDKGD
-175 GATGATGAKGE
+175 K
-186 KGDPGATGATGAKG
+186 GATGAKG
-200 DKGDTGAA
+200 DKGD
-208 GNGIASVTK
+208 
-217 TGTNGTVDTYTITF
+217 
-231 TNGTKTTFTVTNG
+231 
-244 KDGATGAKGATGATG
+244 
-259 ATGAKGDKG
+259 KGDR
-268 DTGATGA
+268 GA

-301 SEAQWLADM
+301 SEEQWLLDL
-310 AAGRLTQYTVSFD
+310 AAGRLTQYTVTFD
-323 LGGGTAGAGFEKSVK
+323 LNGGTAGAGFAKTVK
-338 VAAGTTLKLTVPTR
+338 VTAGMTLNLTVPTR
-352 AGYTFVGWFTGNG
+352 AGYTFAGWFTGNG

-395 FVGSDGKTLATR
+395 FVGNEGRTLATR
-407 KVQYGNPAVA
+407 KVQYGKPAAA

-456 YNTDGGTALTAQ
+456 YNTDGGTALAAQ

-498 RQVYRFDQ
+498 QQVYRFDR

-516 YFSEMIP
+516 YFSQMLP
-523 LSTADDLLK
+523 LRTADDLLK

-557 CAFSGV
+557 CVFSGV

-637 LARSATGGTVQ
+637 LARSAGSEVVH
-648 SFVGGMVGTNSGTL
+648 SFVGGMVGTNGGTL
-662 AGSSFQGK
+662 AGCSFQGK
-670 ILGTSDAYNSYS
+670 ILGTSDAYNSHTGYY
-682 GLWSSDYSITNDM
+682 GSSMTNDI
-695 NVGGLAGKNSK
+695 NAGGLAGKNSK
-706 EKSVVSSCHSD
+706 EKSVISSCHSD
-717 VELSFAIISS
+717 VELSFAIL
-727 ASANSQ
+727 ASGAKYEANSYF
-733 ASSHFNFGGAA
+733 SFGGAV
-744 ALNEGTITESKSI
+744 ALNEGAITESKSI
-757 IAIGTASSGGNRF
+757 ISIGTASSKGGQF
-770 KCIKIGGICMSNEA
+770 KCIWIGGICMSNEET

-792 TGSINIPSISLNNI
+792 TGSINVPSISLSAI
-806 DIGGFAFDAKKSGT
+806 CIGGFVHYEKKNGT
-820 IKNSYSNVNITI
+820 IKNSYSNVNITT
-832 QANASGYS
+832 QANVSGYS

-845 VGSNFGTI
+845 VGDNFGTI
-853 NNCYSAG
+853 NNCYTTG

-876 NLNGG
+876 NNNSG
-881 TISKCFSTGNVKLT
+881 TISKCFSTGSVKLT

-936 KDGESVPVADLQSK
+936 KDGEVKPLADLQSK
-950 ALLMDTLKWS
+950 AFLMDTLKWS
-960 TDIWLLRPGE
+960 NDIWIIRAGD

>member
-1 MNRNKKSNRLIGCVL
+1 MNRNKKSSRLIGCVL
-16 AVLLAAGACIP
+16 AVLLAAGVCIP
-27 MAGCDTGNSGTAAQ
+27 MTGCNNGDSGTVVQ
-41 GEKGEKGDTGV
+41 GEK
-52 QGEKGEKGDKGDTGA
+52 GEKGEKGDKGDPGAQGEKGEKGDPGA

-78 DTGAQGE
+78 DPGAQGE
-85 KGEQGEQ
+85 KGEQGV
-92 GIAGSGV
+92 AGSGV

-113 YTIIFEDGKT
+113 YTITFEDGKT
-123 ATFAVTNGEKGEQG
+123 ATFAVTNGEKGEVG

-151 GAQGEKGEKGD
+151 GAQGEKGDKGD
-162 TGATGA
+162 RGATGA
-168 KGDKGDR
+168 KGDKGDKGATGAKGDKGDKGDR
-175 GATGATGAKGE
+175 GATGA
-186 KGDPGATGATGAKG
+186 KG
-200 DKGDTGAA
+200 DKGD
-208 GNGIASVTK
+208 
-217 TGTNGTVDTYTITF
+217 
-231 TNGTKTTFTVTNG
+231 
-244 KDGATGAKGATGATG
+244 KGATGA
-259 ATGAKGDKG
+259 A
-268 DTGATGA
+268 
-275 TGAKGDK
+275 GAKGDK

-301 SEAQWLADM
+301 SEEQWLLDL
-310 AAGRLTQYTVSFD
+310 AAGRLTQYTVTFD
-323 LGGGTAGAGFEKSVK
+323 LNGGTAGAGFAKTVK
-338 VAAGTTLKLTVPTR
+338 VTAGMTLNLTVPTR
-352 AGYTFVGWFTGNG
+352 AGYTFAGWFTGNG

-395 FVGSDGKTLATR
+395 FVGNDGRTLATR
-407 KVQYGNPAVA
+407 KVQYGKPAAA

-456 YNTDGGTALTAQ
+456 YNTDGGTALAAQ

-498 RQVYRFDQ
+498 QQVYRFDR

-516 YFSEMIP
+516 YFSQMLP
-523 LSTADDLLK
+523 LCTADDLLK
-532 IKSNPSAKYC
+532 IKSNPFAKYC
-542 LANDIDMEGAAWTGS
+542 LANDIDMEGAAWTGR

-604 VGQANAHNAGTVAGT
+604 VEQASAYNAGTVAGT
-619 NTGNI
+619 NSGSI
-624 ENCNVLDCSLTYT
+624 ESCNVLDCSLTYT
-637 LARSATGGTVQ
+637 LTRSAESGTVQ
-648 SFVGGMVGTNSGTL
+648 SFVGGMVGTNNGTL
-662 AGSSFQGK
+662 ASCSFQGK
-670 ILGTSDAYNSYS
+670 LYGKVESRNTYTLGW
-682 GLWSSDYSITNDM
+682 GSSRLTMSHLS
-695 NVGGLAGKNSK
+695 VGGLVGKNSK
-706 EKSVVSSCHSD
+706 GNSVVSSCQSH
-717 VELSFAIISS
+717 VVISFSLIATNAGGTA
-727 ASANSQ
+727 ASRLDA
-733 ASSHFNFGGAA
+733 GGAVS
-744 ALNEGTITESKSI
+744 LNEGTITESKSTI
-757 IAIGTASSGGNRF
+757 SAEVTGSGTTKKAL
-770 KCIKIGGICMSNEA
+770 IGGLCATNAET
-784 GSISNCMA
+784 GSISSCVA
-792 TGSINIPSISLNNI
+792 TGSVNIPSTSLNEI
-806 DIGGFAFDAKKSGT
+806 RLGGFAYYNRRGGT
-820 IKNSYSNVNITI
+820 IKNSYSNVNITT

-845 VGSNFGTI
+845 VGDNFGTI
-853 NNCYSAG
+853 NNCYSTG

-865 CKDNIAGFVGF
+865 CKDNVAGFVGF
-876 NLNGG
+876 NNNSG
-881 TISKCFSTGNVKLT
+881 TISKCFSTGSVKLT

-936 KDGESVPVADLQSK
+936 KDGEVKPLADLQSK
-950 ALLMDTLKWS
+950 AFLMDTLKWS
-960 TDIWLLRPGE
+960 NDIWIIRAGD
-970 YPRLAWES
+970 YPCLAWES

>member
-1 MNRNKKSNRLIGCVL
+1 MNRNKKSSRLIGCVL
-16 AVLLAAGACIP
+16 AVLLAAGVCIP
-27 MAGCDTGNSGTAAQ
+27 MTGCNNGDSGTVVQ
-41 GEKGEKGDTGV
+41 GEK
-52 QGEKGEKGDKGDTGA
+52 GEKGEKGDKGDPGA
-67 QGEKGEKGDKG
+67 QGEKGEKGDP
-78 DTGAQGE
+78 GAQGE
-85 KGEQGEQ
+85 KGEQGV
-92 GIAGSGV
+92 AGSGV

-113 YTIIFEDGKT
+113 YTITFEDGKT
-123 ATFAVTNGEKGEQG
+123 ATFAVTNGEKGEVG

-151 GAQGEKGEKGD
+151 GAQGEKGDKGD
-162 TGATGA
+162 RGATGA
-168 KGDKGDR
+168 KGDKGDK
-175 GATGATGAKGE
+175 GAIGAKGD
-186 KGDPGATGATGAKG
+186 KGDKGDRGATGAKG
-200 DKGDTGAA
+200 DKGDTGETGAV
-208 GNGIASVTK
+208 GNGILSVVK

-231 TNGTKTTFTVTNG
+231 TNGTKATFTVTNG
-244 KDGATGAKGATGATG
+244 KNGARGDKGDKG

-268 DTGATGA
+268 ATGA
-275 TGAKGDK
+275 AGAKGDK

-301 SEAQWLADM
+301 SEEQWLLDL
-310 AAGRLTQYTVSFD
+310 AAGRLTQYTVTFD
-323 LGGGTAGAGFEKSVK
+323 LNGGTAGAGFAKTVK
-338 VAAGTTLKLTVPTR
+338 VTAGMTLNLTVPTR
-352 AGYTFVGWFTGNG
+352 AGYTFAGWFTGNG

-395 FVGSDGKTLATR
+395 FVGNDGRTLATR
-407 KVQYGNPAVA
+407 KVQYGKPAAA

-498 RQVYRFDQ
+498 QQVYRFDR

-516 YFSEMIP
+516 YFSQMLP
-523 LSTADDLLK
+523 LRTADDLLK

-604 VGQANAHNAGTVAGT
+604 VEQASAYNAGTVAGT
-619 NTGNI
+619 NSGSI
-624 ENCNVLDCSLTYT
+624 ESCNVLDCSLTYT
-637 LARSATGGTVQ
+637 LTRSAESGTVQ
-648 SFVGGMVGTNSGTL
+648 SFVGGMVGTNNGTL
-662 AGSSFQGK
+662 ASCSFQGK
-670 ILGTSDAYNSYS
+670 LYGKVESRNTYTLGW
-682 GLWSSDYSITNDM
+682 GSSRLTMSHLS
-695 NVGGLAGKNSK
+695 VGGLVGKNSK
-706 EKSVVSSCHSD
+706 GNSVVSSCQSH
-717 VELSFAIISS
+717 VVISFSLIATNAGGTA
-727 ASANSQ
+727 ASRLDA
-733 ASSHFNFGGAA
+733 GGAVS
-744 ALNEGTITESKSI
+744 LNEGTITESKSTI
-757 IAIGTASSGGNRF
+757 SAEVTGSGTTKKAL
-770 KCIKIGGICMSNEA
+770 IGGLCATNAET
-784 GSISNCMA
+784 GSISSCVA
-792 TGSINIPSISLNNI
+792 TGSVNIPSTSLNEI
-806 DIGGFAFDAKKSGT
+806 RLGGFAYYNRRGGT
-820 IKNSYSNVNITI
+820 IKNSYSNVNITT

-845 VGSNFGTI
+845 VGDNFGTI
-853 NNCYSAG
+853 NNCYSTG

-865 CKDNIAGFVGF
+865 CKDNVAGFVGF
-876 NLNGG
+876 NNNSG
-881 TISKCFSTGNVKLT
+881 TISKCFSTGSVKLT

-936 KDGESVPVADLQSK
+936 KDGEVKPLADLQSK
-950 ALLMDTLKWS
+950 AFLMDTLKWS
-960 TDIWLLRPGE
+960 NDIWIIRAGD
-970 YPRLAWES
+970 YPCLAWES

>member
-1 MNRNKKSNRLIGCVL
+1 MNRNKKSSRLIGCVL
-16 AVLLAAGACIP
+16 AVLLAAGVCIP
-27 MAGCDTGNSGTAAQ
+27 MTGCNNGDSGTVVQ
-41 GEKGEKGDTGV
+41 GEK
-52 QGEKGEKGDKGDTGA
+52 GEKGEKGDKGDPGAQGEKGEKGDPGA

-78 DTGAQGE
+78 DPGAQGE
-85 KGEQGEQ
+85 KGEQGV
-92 GIAGSGV
+92 AGSGV

-113 YTIIFEDGKT
+113 YTITFEDGKT
-123 ATFAVTNGEKGEQG
+123 ATFAVTNGEKGEVG

-151 GAQGEKGEKGD
+151 GAQGEKG
-162 TGATGA
+162 
-168 KGDKGDR
+168 DKGDR
-175 GATGATGAKGE
+175 
-186 KGDPGATGATGAKG
+186 GATGAKG
-200 DKGDTGAA
+200 DKGDTGETGAV
-208 GNGIASVTK
+208 GNGILSVVK

-231 TNGTKTTFTVTNG
+231 TNGTKATFTVTNG
-244 KDGATGAKGATGATG
+244 KNGAKGDKGDKG

-268 DTGATGA
+268 ATGA
-275 TGAKGDK
+275 AGAKGDK

-301 SEAQWLADM
+301 SEEQWLLDL
-310 AAGRLTQYTVSFD
+310 AAGRLTQYTVTFD
-323 LGGGTAGAGFEKSVK
+323 LNGGTAGAGFAKTVK
-338 VAAGTTLKLTVPTR
+338 VTAGMTLNLTVPTR
-352 AGYTFVGWFTGNG
+352 AGYTFAGWFTGNG

-395 FVGSDGKTLATR
+395 FVGNDGRTLATR
-407 KVQYGNPAVA
+407 KVQYGKPAAA

-498 RQVYRFDQ
+498 QQVYRFDR

-516 YFSEMIP
+516 YFSQMLP
-523 LSTADDLLK
+523 LCTADDLLK

-624 ENCNVLDCSLTYT
+624 ENCNVLDGSLTYT
-637 LARSATGGTVQ
+637 LARSAESGTVQ
-648 SFVGGMVGTNSGTL
+648 SFVGGMVGTNNGTL
-662 AGSSFQGK
+662 ASCSFQGK
-670 ILGTSDAYNSYS
+670 LYGKVESRNTYTLGW
-682 GLWSSDYSITNDM
+682 GSSRLTMSHLS
-695 NVGGLAGKNSK
+695 VGGLVGKNSK
-706 EKSVVSSCHSD
+706 GNSVVSSCQSH
-717 VELSFAIISS
+717 VVISFSLIATNAGGTA
-727 ASANSQ
+727 ASRLDA
-733 ASSHFNFGGAA
+733 GGAVS
-744 ALNEGTITESKSI
+744 LNEGTITESKSTI
-757 IAIGTASSGGNRF
+757 SAEVTGSGTTKKAL
-770 KCIKIGGICMSNEA
+770 IGGLCATNAET
-784 GSISNCMA
+784 GSISSCVA
-792 TGSINIPSISLNNI
+792 TGSVNIPSTSLNEI
-806 DIGGFAFDAKKSGT
+806 RLGGFAYYNRRGGT
-820 IKNSYSNVNITI
+820 IKNSYSNVNITT

-845 VGSNFGTI
+845 VGDNFGTI
-853 NNCYSAG
+853 NNCYSTG

-865 CKDNIAGFVGF
+865 CKDNVAGFVGF
-876 NLNGG
+876 NNNGG
-881 TISKCFSTGNVKLT
+881 TISKCFSAGSVKLT

-936 KDGESVPVADLQSK
+936 KDGEVKPLADLQSK
-950 ALLMDTLKWS
+950 AFLMDTLKWS
-960 TDIWLLRPGE
+960 NDIWIIRAGD
-970 YPRLAWES
+970 YPCLAWES

>member
-1 MNRNKKSNRLIGCVL
+1 MNRNKKSSRLIGCVL
-16 AVLLAAGACIP
+16 AVLLAAGVCIP
-27 MAGCDTGNSGTAAQ
+27 TTGCNNGDSGTVVQ
-41 GEKGEKGDTGV
+41 GEKGEKGEKGDPGI
-52 QGEKGEKGDKGDTGA
+52 QGEKGEKGDKGDPGA

-78 DTGAQGE
+78 DPGAQGE
-85 KGEQGEQ
+85 KGEQGV
-92 GIAGSGV
+92 AGSGV

-113 YTIIFEDGKT
+113 YTITFEDGKT
-123 ATFAVTNGEKGEQG
+123 ATFAVTNGEKGEVG

-151 GAQGEKGEKGD
+151 GAQGEKGDKGD
-162 TGATGA
+162 RGATGA
-168 KGDKGDR
+168 KGDKGDK
-175 GATGATGAKGE
+175 GATGAKGD
-186 KGDPGATGATGAKG
+186 KGDKGDRGATGAKG
-200 DKGDTGAA
+200 DKGDTGETGAV
-208 GNGIASVTK
+208 GNGILSVVK

-231 TNGTKTTFTVTNG
+231 TNGTKATFTVTNG
-244 KDGATGAKGATGATG
+244 KNGARGDKGDKG

-268 DTGATGA
+268 DKGATGA
-275 TGAKGDK
+275 AGAKGDK

-301 SEAQWLADM
+301 SEEQWLLDL
-310 AAGRLTQYTVSFD
+310 AAGRLTQYTVTFD
-323 LGGGTAGAGFEKSVK
+323 LNGGTAGAGFAKTVK
-338 VAAGTTLKLTVPTR
+338 VTAGMTLNLTVPTR
-352 AGYTFVGWFTGNG
+352 AGYTFAGWFTGNG

-395 FVGSDGKTLATR
+395 FVGNDGRTLATR
-407 KVQYGNPAVA
+407 KVQYGKPAAA

-456 YNTDGGTALTAQ
+456 YNTDGGTALTEQ

-498 RQVYRFDQ
+498 QQVYRFDR

-516 YFSEMIP
+516 YFSQMLP
-523 LSTADDLLK
+523 LRTADDLLK

-542 LANDIDMEGAAWTGS
+542 LTNDIDMEGAAWTGS

-604 VGQANAHNAGTVAGT
+604 VEQASAYNAGTVAGT
-619 NTGNI
+619 NSGSI
-624 ENCNVLDCSLTYT
+624 ESCNVLDCSLTYT
-637 LARSATGGTVQ
+637 LTRSAESGTVQ
-648 SFVGGMVGTNSGTL
+648 SFVGGMVGTNNGTL
-662 AGSSFQGK
+662 ASCSFQGK
-670 ILGTSDAYNSYS
+670 LYGKVESRNTYTLGW
-682 GLWSSDYSITNDM
+682 GSSRLTMSHLS
-695 NVGGLAGKNSK
+695 VGGLVGKNSK
-706 EKSVVSSCHSD
+706 GNSVVSSCQSH
-717 VELSFAIISS
+717 VVISFSLIATNAGGTA
-727 ASANSQ
+727 ASRLDA
-733 ASSHFNFGGAA
+733 GGAVS
-744 ALNEGTITESKSI
+744 LNEGTITESKSTI
-757 IAIGTASSGGNRF
+757 SAEVTGSGTTKKAL
-770 KCIKIGGICMSNEA
+770 IGGLCATNAET
-784 GSISNCMA
+784 GSISSCVA
-792 TGSINIPSISLNNI
+792 TGSVNIPSTSLNEI
-806 DIGGFAFDAKKSGT
+806 RLGGFAYYNRRGGT
-820 IKNSYSNVNITI
+820 IKNSYSNVNITT

-845 VGSNFGTI
+845 VGDNFGTI
-853 NNCYSAG
+853 NNCYSTG

-865 CKDNIAGFVGF
+865 CKDNVAGFVGF
-876 NLNGG
+876 NNNSG
-881 TISKCFSTGNVKLT
+881 TISKCFSTGSVKLT

-936 KDGESVPVADLQSK
+936 KDGEVKPLADLQSK
-950 ALLMDTLKWS
+950 AFLMDTLKWS
-960 TDIWLLRPGE
+960 NDIWIIRAGD
-970 YPRLAWES
+970 YPCLAWES

>member
-1 MNRNKKSNRLIGCVL
+1 MNRNKKSSRLIGCVL
-16 AVLLAAGACIP
+16 AVLLAAGVCIP
-27 MAGCDTGNSGTAAQ
+27 MTGCNNGDSGTVVQ
-41 GEKGEKGDTGV
+41 GEK
-52 QGEKGEKGDKGDTGA
+52 GEKGEKGDKGDP
-67 QGEKGEKGDKG
+67 
-78 DTGAQGE
+78 GAQGE
-85 KGEQGEQ
+85 KGEQGV
-92 GIAGSGV
+92 AGSGV

-113 YTIIFEDGKT
+113 YTITFEDGKT
-123 ATFAVTNGEKGEQG
+123 ATFAVTNGEKGEVG

-151 GAQGEKGEKGD
+151 GAQGEKGDKGD
-162 TGATGA
+162 RGATGA
-168 KGDKGDR
+168 KGDKGDK
-175 GATGATGAKGE
+175 GATGAKGD
-186 KGDPGATGATGAKG
+186 KGDKGDRGATGAKG
-200 DKGDTGAA
+200 DKGDTGETGAV
-208 GNGIASVTK
+208 GNGILSVVK

-231 TNGTKTTFTVTNG
+231 TNGTKATFTVTNG
-244 KDGATGAKGATGATG
+244 KNGARGDKGDKG

-268 DTGATGA
+268 DKGATGA
-275 TGAKGDK
+275 AGAKGDK

-301 SEAQWLADM
+301 SEEQWLLDL
-310 AAGRLTQYTVSFD
+310 AAGRLTQYTVTFD
-323 LGGGTAGAGFEKSVK
+323 LNGGTAGAGFAKTVK
-338 VAAGTTLKLTVPTR
+338 VTAGMTLNLTVPTR
-352 AGYTFVGWFTGNG
+352 AGYTFAGWFTGNG

-395 FVGSDGKTLATR
+395 FVGNDGRTLATR
-407 KVQYGNPAVA
+407 KVQYGKPAAA

-498 RQVYRFDQ
+498 QQVYRFDR

-516 YFSEMIP
+516 YFSQMLP
-523 LSTADDLLK
+523 LRTADDLLK

-542 LANDIDMEGAAWTGS
+542 LTNDIDMEGAAWTGS

-604 VGQANAHNAGTVAGT
+604 VEQASAYNAGTVAGT
-619 NTGNI
+619 NSGSI
-624 ENCNVLDCSLTYT
+624 ESCNVLDCSLTYT
-637 LARSATGGTVQ
+637 LTRSAESGTVQ
-648 SFVGGMVGTNSGTL
+648 SFVGGMVGTNNGTL
-662 AGSSFQGK
+662 ASCSFQGK
-670 ILGTSDAYNSYS
+670 LYGKVESRNTYTLGW
-682 GLWSSDYSITNDM
+682 GSSRLTMSHLS
-695 NVGGLAGKNSK
+695 VGGLVGKNSK
-706 EKSVVSSCHSD
+706 GNSVVSSCQSH
-717 VELSFAIISS
+717 VVISFSLIATNAGGTA
-727 ASANSQ
+727 ASRLDA
-733 ASSHFNFGGAA
+733 GGAVS
-744 ALNEGTITESKSI
+744 LNEGTITESKSTI
-757 IAIGTASSGGNRF
+757 SAEVTGSGTTKKAL
-770 KCIKIGGICMSNEA
+770 IGGLCATNAET
-784 GSISNCMA
+784 GSISSCVA
-792 TGSINIPSISLNNI
+792 TGSVNIPSTSLNEI
-806 DIGGFAFDAKKSGT
+806 RLGGFAYYNRRGGT
-820 IKNSYSNVNITI
+820 IKNSYSNVNITT

-845 VGSNFGTI
+845 VGDNFGTI
-853 NNCYSAG
+853 NNCYSTG

-865 CKDNIAGFVGF
+865 CKDNVAGFVGF
-876 NLNGG
+876 NNNSG
-881 TISKCFSTGNVKLT
+881 TISKCFSTGSVKLT

-936 KDGESVPVADLQSK
+936 KDGEVKPLADLQSK
-950 ALLMDTLKWS
+950 AFLMDTLKWS
-960 TDIWLLRPGE
+960 NDIWIIRAGD
-970 YPRLAWES
+970 YPCLAWES

>member
-1 MNRNKKSNRLIGCVL
+1 MNRNKKSSRLIGCVL
-16 AVLLAAGACIP
+16 AVLLAAGVCIP
-27 MAGCDTGNSGTAAQ
+27 MTGCNNGDSGTVVQ
-41 GEKGEKGDTGV
+41 GEK
-52 QGEKGEKGDKGDTGA
+52 GEKGEKGDKGDP
-67 QGEKGEKGDKG
+67 
-78 DTGAQGE
+78 GAQGE
-85 KGEQGEQ
+85 KGEQGV
-92 GIAGSGV
+92 AGSGV

-113 YTIIFEDGKT
+113 YTITFEDGKT
-123 ATFAVTNGEKGEQG
+123 ATFAVTNGEKGEVG

-151 GAQGEKGEKGD
+151 GAQGEKGDKGD
-162 TGATGA
+162 RGATGA
-168 KGDKGDR
+168 KGDKGDKGATGAKGDKGDKGDR
-175 GATGATGAKGE
+175 GATGA
-186 KGDPGATGATGAKG
+186 KG
-200 DKGDTGAA
+200 DKGD
-208 GNGIASVTK
+208 
-217 TGTNGTVDTYTITF
+217 
-231 TNGTKTTFTVTNG
+231 
-244 KDGATGAKGATGATG
+244 KGATGA
-259 ATGAKGDKG
+259 A
-268 DTGATGA
+268 
-275 TGAKGDK
+275 GAKGDK

-301 SEAQWLADM
+301 SEEQWLLDL
-310 AAGRLTQYTVSFD
+310 AAGRLTQYTVTFD
-323 LGGGTAGAGFEKSVK
+323 LNGGTAGAGFAKTVK
-338 VAAGTTLKLTVPTR
+338 VTAGMTLNLTVPTR
-352 AGYTFVGWFTGNG
+352 AGYTFAGWFTGNG

-395 FVGSDGKTLATR
+395 FVGNDGRTLATR
-407 KVQYGNPAVA
+407 KVQYGKPAAA

-498 RQVYRFDQ
+498 QQVYRFDR

-516 YFSEMIP
+516 YFSQMLP
-523 LSTADDLLK
+523 LRTADDLLK

-604 VGQANAHNAGTVAGT
+604 VEQASAYNAGTVAGT
-619 NTGNI
+619 NSGSI
-624 ENCNVLDCSLTYT
+624 ESCNVLDCSLTYT
-637 LARSATGGTVQ
+637 LTRSAESGTVQ
-648 SFVGGMVGTNSGTL
+648 SFVGGMVGTNNGTL
-662 AGSSFQGK
+662 ASCSFQGK
-670 ILGTSDAYNSYS
+670 LYGKVESRNTYTLGW
-682 GLWSSDYSITNDM
+682 GSSRLTMSHLS
-695 NVGGLAGKNSK
+695 VGGLVGKNSK
-706 EKSVVSSCHSD
+706 GNSVVSSCQSH
-717 VELSFAIISS
+717 VVISFSLIATNAGGTA
-727 ASANSQ
+727 ASRLDA
-733 ASSHFNFGGAA
+733 GGAVS
-744 ALNEGTITESKSI
+744 LNEGTITESKSTI
-757 IAIGTASSGGNRF
+757 SAEVTGSGTTKKAL
-770 KCIKIGGICMSNEA
+770 IGGLCATNAET
-784 GSISNCMA
+784 GSISSCVA
-792 TGSINIPSISLNNI
+792 TGSVNIPSTSLNEI
-806 DIGGFAFDAKKSGT
+806 RLGGFAYYNRRGGT
-820 IKNSYSNVNITI
+820 IKNSYSNVNITT

-845 VGSNFGTI
+845 VGDNFGTI
-853 NNCYSAG
+853 NNCYSTG

-865 CKDNIAGFVGF
+865 CKDNVAGFVGF
-876 NLNGG
+876 NNNSGTISKCYSTGNIESACKDNVAGFVGFNNNSG
-881 TISKCFSTGNVKLT
+881 TISKCFSTGSVKLT

-936 KDGESVPVADLQSK
+936 KDGEVKPLADLQSK
-950 ALLMDTLKWS
+950 AFLMDTLKWS
-960 TDIWLLRPGE
+960 NDIWIIRAGD
-970 YPRLAWES
+970 YPCLAWES

>member
-1 MNRNKKSNRLIGCVL
+1 MNRNKKSSRLIGCVL
-16 AVLLAAGACIP
+16 AVLLAAGVCIP
-27 MAGCDTGNSGTAAQ
+27 MTGCNNGDSGTVVQ
-41 GEKGEKGDTGV
+41 GEKGEKGEKGDPGI
-52 QGEKGEKGDKGDTGA
+52 QGEKGEKGDKGDPGA

-78 DTGAQGE
+78 DPGAQGE
-85 KGEQGEQ
+85 KGEQGV
-92 GIAGSGV
+92 AGSGV

-113 YTIIFEDGKT
+113 YTITFEDGKT
-123 ATFAVTNGEKGEQG
+123 ATFAVTNGEKGEVG

-151 GAQGEKGEKGD
+151 GAQGEKGDKGD
-162 TGATGA
+162 RGATGA
-168 KGDKGDR
+168 KGDKGDK
-175 GATGATGAKGE
+175 GATGAKGD
-186 KGDPGATGATGAKG
+186 KGDKGDRGATGAKG
-200 DKGDTGAA
+200 DKGDTGETGAV
-208 GNGIASVTK
+208 GNGILSVVK

-231 TNGTKTTFTVTNG
+231 TNGTKATFTVTNG
-244 KDGATGAKGATGATG
+244 KNGARGDKGDKG

-268 DTGATGA
+268 DKGATGA
-275 TGAKGDK
+275 AGAKGDK

-301 SEAQWLADM
+301 SEEQWLLDL
-310 AAGRLTQYTVSFD
+310 AAGRLTQYTVTFD
-323 LGGGTAGAGFEKSVK
+323 LNGGTAGAGFAKTVK
-338 VAAGTTLKLTVPTR
+338 VTAGMTLNLTVPTR
-352 AGYTFVGWFTGNG
+352 AGYTFAGWFTGNG

-395 FVGSDGKTLATR
+395 FVGNDDRTLATR
-407 KVQYGNPAVA
+407 KVQYGKPAAA

-498 RQVYRFDQ
+498 QQVYRFDR

-516 YFSEMIP
+516 YFSQMLP
-523 LSTADDLLK
+523 LRTADDLLK

-637 LARSATGGTVQ
+637 LTRSAESGTVQ
-648 SFVGGMVGTNSGTL
+648 SFVGGMVGTNNGTL
-662 AGSSFQGK
+662 ASCSFQGK
-670 ILGTSDAYNSYS
+670 LYGKVESRNTYTLGW
-682 GLWSSDYSITNDM
+682 GSSRLTMSHLS
-695 NVGGLAGKNSK
+695 VGGLVGKNSK
-706 EKSVVSSCHSD
+706 GNSVVSSCQSH
-717 VELSFAIISS
+717 VVISFSLIATNAGGTA
-727 ASANSQ
+727 ASRLDA
-733 ASSHFNFGGAA
+733 GGAVS
-744 ALNEGTITESKSI
+744 LNEGTITESKSTI
-757 IAIGTASSGGNRF
+757 SAEVTGSGTTKKAL
-770 KCIKIGGICMSNEA
+770 IGGLCATNAET
-784 GSISNCMA
+784 GSISSCVA
-792 TGSINIPSISLNNI
+792 TGSVNIPSTSLNEI
-806 DIGGFAFDAKKSGT
+806 RLGGFARRAKKSGT
-820 IKNSYSNVNITI
+820 IKNSYSNVNITT
-832 QANASGYS
+832 QAAASGYS
-840 AIGGF
+840 SIGGF
-845 VGSNFGTI
+845 VGDNFGTI

-865 CKDNIAGFVGF
+865 CKDNIAGFVGY
-876 NLNGG
+876 NYNGG

-936 KDGESVPVADLQSK
+936 KDGEVKPLADLQSK
-950 ALLMDTLKWS
+950 AFLMDTLKWS
-960 TDIWLLRPGE
+960 NDIWIIRAGD
-970 YPRLAWES
+970 YPCLAWES

>member
-1 MNRNKKSNRLIGCVL
+1 MNRNKKSSRLIGCVL
-16 AVLLAAGACIP
+16 AVLLAAGVCIP
-27 MAGCDTGNSGTAAQ
+27 MTGCNNGDSGTVVQGEKGEKGEKGDPGIQ
-41 GEKGEKGDTGV
+41 GEKGEKGDP
-52 QGEKGEKGDKGDTGA
+52 GA

-78 DTGAQGE
+78 DPGAQGE
-85 KGEQGEQ
+85 KGEQGV
-92 GIAGSGV
+92 AGSGV

-113 YTIIFEDGKT
+113 YTITFEDGKT
-123 ATFAVTNGEKGEQG
+123 ATFAVTNGEKGEVG

-151 GAQGEKGEKGD
+151 GAQGEKGDKGD
-162 TGATGA
+162 RGATGA
-168 KGDKGDR
+168 KGDKGDK
-175 GATGATGAKGE
+175 GATGAKGD
-186 KGDPGATGATGAKG
+186 KGDKGDRGATGAKG
-200 DKGDTGAA
+200 DKGDTGETGAV
-208 GNGIASVTK
+208 GNGILSVVK

-231 TNGTKTTFTVTNG
+231 TNGTKATFTVTNG
-244 KDGATGAKGATGATG
+244 KNGAKGDKGDKG

-268 DTGATGA
+268 DKGATGA
-275 TGAKGDK
+275 AGAKGDK

-301 SEAQWLADM
+301 SEEQWLLDL
-310 AAGRLTQYTVSFD
+310 AAGRLTQYTVTFD
-323 LGGGTAGAGFEKSVK
+323 LNGGTAGAGFAKTVK
-338 VAAGTTLKLTVPTR
+338 VTAGMTLNLTVPTR
-352 AGYTFVGWFTGNG
+352 AGYTFAGWFTGNG

-395 FVGSDGKTLATR
+395 FVGNDGRTLATR
-407 KVQYGNPAVA
+407 KVQYGKPAAA

-456 YNTDGGTALTAQ
+456 YNTDGGTALTEQ

-498 RQVYRFDQ
+498 QQVYRFDR

-516 YFSEMIP
+516 YFSQMLP
-523 LSTADDLLK
+523 LRTADDLLK

-604 VGQANAHNAGTVAGT
+604 VEQASAYNAGTVAGT
-619 NTGNI
+619 NSGSI
-624 ENCNVLDCSLTYT
+624 ESCNVLDCSLTYT
-637 LARSATGGTVQ
+637 LARSAGSEVVH

-670 ILGTSDAYNSYS
+670 ILGTSDAYNSISNYY
-682 GLWSSDYSITNDM
+682 GSSMTNDI
-695 NVGGLAGKNSK
+695 NAGGLAGKNSK
-706 EKSVVSSCHSD
+706 EKSVISSCHSD
-717 VELSFAIISS
+717 VELSFAVL
-727 ASANSQ
+727 ASGAGNAANSYF
-733 ASSHFNFGGAA
+733 SFGGAV
-744 ALNEGTITESKSI
+744 ALNEGAITESKSI
-757 IAIGTASSGGNRF
+757 ISIGTASSKGGQF
-770 KCIKIGGICMSNEA
+770 KCIWIGGICMSNEET

-792 TGSINIPSISLNNI
+792 TGSIIIPSISLNEI
-806 DIGGFAFDAKKSGT
+806 RLGGFARRAKKSGT
-820 IKNSYSNVNITI
+820 IKNSYSNVNITT
-832 QANASGYS
+832 QANVSGYS
-840 AIGGF
+840 SIGGF
-845 VGSNFGTI
+845 VGDNFGTI
-853 NNCYSAG
+853 NNCYSTG

-876 NLNGG
+876 NNNSG

-936 KDGESVPVADLQSK
+936 KDGEVKPLADLQSK
-950 ALLMDTLKWS
+950 AFLMDTLKWS
-960 TDIWLLRPGE
+960 NDIWIIRAGD
-970 YPRLAWES
+970 YPCLAWES

>member
-1 MNRNKKSNRLIGCVL
+1 M
-16 AVLLAAGACIP
+16 
-27 MAGCDTGNSGTAAQ
+27 Q
-41 GEKGEKGDTGV
+41 GEK
-52 QGEKGEKGDKGDTGA
+52 GEKGEKGDKGDPGA

-78 DTGAQGE
+78 DPGAQGE
-85 KGEQGEQ
+85 KGEQGV
-92 GIAGSGV
+92 AGSGV

-113 YTIIFEDGKT
+113 YTITFEDGKT
-123 ATFAVTNGEKGEQG
+123 ATFAVTNGEKGEVG

-151 GAQGEKGEKGD
+151 GAQGEKGDKGD
-162 TGATGA
+162 RGATGA
-168 KGDKGDR
+168 KGDKGDK
-175 GATGATGAKGE
+175 GATGAKGD
-186 KGDPGATGATGAKG
+186 KGDKGDRGATGAKG
-200 DKGDTGAA
+200 DKGDTGETGAV
-208 GNGIASVTK
+208 GNGILSVVK

-231 TNGTKTTFTVTNG
+231 TNGTKATFTVTNG
-244 KDGATGAKGATGATG
+244 KNGAKGDKGDKG

-268 DTGATGA
+268 DKGATGA
-275 TGAKGDK
+275 AGAKGDK

-301 SEAQWLADM
+301 SEEQWLLDL
-310 AAGRLTQYTVSFD
+310 AAGRLTQYTVTFD
-323 LGGGTAGAGFEKSVK
+323 LNGGTAGAGFAKTVK
-338 VAAGTTLKLTVPTR
+338 VTAGMTLNLTVPTR
-352 AGYTFVGWFTGNG
+352 AGYTFAGWFTGNG

-395 FVGSDGKTLATR
+395 FVGNDGRTLATR
-407 KVQYGNPAVA
+407 KVQYGKPAAA
-417 PDAPQVSKMKFSG
+417 PDAPQVSKMRFSG

-456 YNTDGGTALTAQ
+456 YNTDGGTALTEQ

-498 RQVYRFDQ
+498 QQVYRFDR

-516 YFSEMIP
+516 YFSQMLP
-523 LSTADDLLK
+523 LCTADDLLK

-604 VGQANAHNAGTVAGT
+604 VEQASAYNAGTVAGT
-619 NTGNI
+619 NSGSI
-624 ENCNVLDCSLTYT
+624 ESCNVLDCSLTYT
-637 LARSATGGTVQ
+637 LTRSAESGTVQ
-648 SFVGGMVGTNSGTL
+648 SFVGGMVGTNNGTL
-662 AGSSFQGK
+662 ASCSFQGK
-670 ILGTSDAYNSYS
+670 LYGKVESRNTYTLGW
-682 GLWSSDYSITNDM
+682 GSSRLTMSHLS
-695 NVGGLAGKNSK
+695 VGGLVGKNSK
-706 EKSVVSSCHSD
+706 GNSVVSSCQSH
-717 VELSFAIISS
+717 VVISFSLIATNAGGTA
-727 ASANSQ
+727 ASRLDA
-733 ASSHFNFGGAA
+733 GGAVS
-744 ALNEGTITESKSI
+744 LNEGTITESKSTI
-757 IAIGTASSGGNRF
+757 SAEVTGSGTTKKAL
-770 KCIKIGGICMSNEA
+770 IGGLCATNAET
-784 GSISNCMA
+784 GSISSCVA
-792 TGSINIPSISLNNI
+792 TGSVNIPSTSLNEI
-806 DIGGFAFDAKKSGT
+806 RLGGFAYYNRRGGT
-820 IKNSYSNVNITI
+820 IKNSYSNVNITT
-832 QANASGYS
+832 QAAAGGYS
-840 AIGGF
+840 SIGGF
-845 VGSNFGTI
+845 VGDNFGTI
-853 NNCYSAG
+853 NNCYTTG

-865 CKDNIAGFVGF
+865 CKDNVAGFVGF
-876 NLNGG
+876 NNNGG

-936 KDGESVPVADLQSK
+936 KDGEVKPLADLQSK
-950 ALLMDTLKWS
+950 AFLMDTLKWS
-960 TDIWLLRPGE
+960 NDIWIIRAGD
-970 YPRLAWES
+970 YPCLAWES